1 MESKEKKPKLEEMKK
16 VEYSPVKEEN
26 KKCSLDLL
34 CKCFKSE
41 KNKDKKY
48 YIDKWRRYLTNE
60 STSKSKMND
69 PFMILANIWAH
80 KPVIKFLEN
89 VRINP
94 NLIRKERIKTLSNII
109 IRNDLEFYIPQ
120 LCSFIIFGDNELVD
134 ELLSFLCKSCYCSF
148 FFAHRVIWFLKSMLS
163 NEDSQNE
170 LNNEMNNKIS
180 DIIHTIQTIFKSDT
194 EKEKKNL
201 KKYFIAGGDIY
212 TNYNKGYFTDAID
225 LIDNDTEKTNE
236 TSFNN
241 TEQNIIKINIFTK
254 YGYCTNDEEMIVK
267 GGMNS
272 IKQIDTNDINLT
284 SFLSNINFF
293 DHLTNICERIRFI
306 DSPEMRQ
313 SELIKEITKINEN
326 LPYNVYIP
334 FSNKEI
340 RNNLICHIS
349 IKDTK
354 VYKTKERAPIILT
367 FECFRLEELCYEHN
381 VRIKTQIINEE
392 IKTENNQ
399 NSLLSSIES
408 KRDMDKQN
416 TKVKYHLDKMNYL
429 MSVDIALSKPIFV
442 RKSSNVKEKGKISD
456 KSDDEKFDEIDKVL
470 RRKKSE
476 DLKEQNED
484 KESDK
489 ENDNDN
495 KLNKNKENKKDNKM
509 DINIINIIDNNNN
522 INKINIKKEE
532 AKKNKK
538 DDFYSDIEVNYLSPD
553 NNKNNIKKPR
563 KRSDSFEINAEFSE
577 SSSSSDDNNNSGS
590 FGSNINPL
598 GQKPNLFNKIRIGNY
613 AQSNIN
619 TFNILKKTQINNYSL
634 VFGETLD
641 SQESRLKYQS
651 QYGYLSSYKV
661 CKVLIKS
668 GEDLRQEQFA
678 SQLIN
683 EFAQIF
689 KIEEV
694 DCYLY
699 PYEIISTGNNAGII
713 EVCPN
718 TISLD
723 ELKHKTS
730 FDPNNTLKV
739 FYENYFGK
747 GTKRYKKAVR
757 NLVRSLAGYSL
768 VCYFLQ
774 IKDRHNGNIL
784 INNEGYLIQIDFGFF
799 LSNAPGGEFE
809 KAPFKLTDEVIEV
822 IGGINSKYFQVFRK
836 LMWKGM
842 IAISK
847 HYEKILIL
855 VEMMYCGYGK
865 KLECFKSGDSTL
877 TKLKERFRPKKDMKK
892 RDYLALVDSLIQDA
906 LSSWRTKWYDK
917 YQYFFEGIF
926 Y

>member
-1 MESKEKKPKLEEMKK
+1 MEKLDQIQFTPIEEKSKTCCLNFLLECLKPKK
-16 VEYSPVKEEN
+16 
-26 KKCSLDLL
+26 D
-34 CKCFKSE
+34 
-41 KNKDKKY
+41 KDKKY
-48 YIDKWRRYLTNE
+48 YIEKWRIYLTNE
-60 STSKSKMND
+60 STSKVKMND
-69 PFMILANIWAH
+69 PFIILANMWAH
-80 KPVIKFLEN
+80 KPVIKDLEN

-94 NLIRKERIKTLSNII
+94 NLIRKDQVKTLSNVI

-120 LCSFIIFGDNELVD
+120 LCSFIVFGEDELVD
-134 ELLSFLCKSCYCSF
+134 ELLSFLYKSCYCSF
-148 FFAHRVIWFLKSMLS
+148 FFAHRVLWFLKSMLS
-163 NEDSQNE
+163 NEE
-170 LNNEMNNKIS
+170 VNNGINMEMNNKIS
-180 DIIHTIQTIFKSDT
+180 DIIHTIQTIFKSDAET
-194 EKEKKNL
+194 DKKEL
-201 KKYFIAGGDIY
+201 KKYYIAGGDVFM
-212 TNYNKGYFTDAID
+212 NYNNKEYFTDF
-225 LIDNDTEKTNE
+225 LESEGNNDITADT
-236 TSFNN
+236 TYNN
-241 TEQNIIKINIFTK
+241 YGEHNIIKINIFTK
-254 YGYCTNDEEMIVK
+254 YGYCTNHEEMIVS

-272 IKQIDTNDINLT
+272 IKQIDENDINLT

-354 VYKTKERAPIILT
+354 VFKTKERAPIILT

-381 VRIKTQIINEE
+381 VKIKTQVLNEE
-392 IKTENNQ
+392 IKTENNK
-399 NSLLSSIES
+399 NSLLSSLDS
-408 KRDMDKQN
+408 KREFESHN
-416 TKVKYHLDKMNYL
+416 RTLKYHLDKMNYL
-429 MSVDIALSKPIFV
+429 MSVDISLSKPIFV
-442 RKSSNVKEKGKISD
+442 RKSQNANKNQMEEKDKKFDKINEVMKRK
-456 KSDDEKFDEIDKVL
+456 KSDDSFQNNNILNQSINSDISENNKPNDK
-470 RRKKSE
+470 
-476 DLKEQNED
+476 DNI
-484 KESDK
+484 
-489 ENDNDN
+489 NNDN
-495 KLNKNKENKKDNKM
+495 KNNINNIKIFHNNELYHNSNLGV
-509 DINIINIIDNNNN
+509 NIININT
-522 INKINIKKEE
+522 KKKKE
-532 AKKNKK
+532 
-538 DDFYSDIEVNYLSPD
+538 
-553 NNKNNIKKPR
+553 R
-563 KRSDSFEINAEFSE
+563 KRSDSFEINADFSE
-577 SSSSSDDNNNSGS
+577 SSSSPDENNSNT
-590 FGSNINPL
+590 FNTTLFPL
-598 GQKPNLFNKIRIGNY
+598 GLSQNTNLFNKISNY
-613 AQSNIN
+613 GQTNIN
-619 TFNILKKTQINNYSL
+619 TFNILKKNQINNYSL
-634 VFGETLD
+634 VFGQTLET
-641 SQESRLKYQS
+641 QEARLKYQS

-718 TISLD
+718 SISLD

-730 FDPNNTLKV
+730 FDPNNTLKT
-739 FYENYFGK
+739 FYEKYFGK
-747 GTKRYKKAVR
+747 GTKKYKKAVR

-822 IGGINSKYFQVFRK
+822 IGGINSKYFQIFRK

-842 IAISK
+842 LAIAK
-847 HYEKILIL
+847 HYEKIMIL

-865 KLECFKSGDSTL
+865 KLECFKSGDATL
-877 TKLKERFRPKKDMKK
+877 TKLRDRFKPKKNMKK
-892 RDYLALVDSLIQDA
+892 RDYLALVDSLIQEA

>member
-1 MESKEKKPKLEEMKK
+1 MEKLDQIQFTPMEEKSKSCCLNFLLECLKPKK
-16 VEYSPVKEEN
+16 
-26 KKCSLDLL
+26 D
-34 CKCFKSE
+34 
-41 KNKDKKY
+41 KDKKY
-48 YIDKWRRYLTNE
+48 YIEKWRIYLTNE
-60 STSKSKMND
+60 STSKVRMND
-69 PFMILANIWAH
+69 PFIILANMWAH
-80 KPVIKFLEN
+80 KPVIKDLEN

-94 NLIRKERIKTLSNII
+94 NLIRKDRVKTLSNVI

-120 LCSFIIFGDNELVD
+120 LCSFIIFGEDELVD
-134 ELLSFLCKSCYCSF
+134 ELLSFLYKSCYCSF
-148 FFAHRVIWFLKSMLS
+148 FFAHRVLWFLKSMLN
-163 NEDSQNE
+163 NEE
-170 LNNEMNNKIS
+170 VNNGINVEMNNKIS

-194 EKEKKNL
+194 ENEKKEL
-201 KKYFIAGGDIY
+201 KKYFIAGGDVFM
-212 TNYNKGYFTDAID
+212 NYNNKGYFTDCMD
-225 LIDNDTEKTNE
+225 QSDGNNDI
-236 TSFNN
+236 TSDTTYNN
-241 TEQNIIKINIFTK
+241 NYGEHNVIKINIFTK
-254 YGYCTNDEEMIVK
+254 YGYCTNHEEMIVS

-272 IKQIDTNDINLT
+272 IKQIDENDINLT

-354 VYKTKERAPIILT
+354 VFKTKERAPIILT

-381 VRIKTQIINEE
+381 VKIKTQVINEE
-392 IKTENNQ
+392 IKTENNK
-399 NSLLSSIES
+399 NSLLSALDS
-408 KRDMDKQN
+408 KREFESQN
-416 TKVKYHLDKMNYL
+416 RTLKYHLDKMNYL
-429 MSVDIALSKPIFV
+429 MSVDISLSKPIFV
-442 RKSSNVKEKGKISD
+442 RKSQSQNKKETEEKDKKFDKINEVMKRK
-456 KSDDEKFDEIDKVL
+456 KSDDSYQNNSILNQSINSDT
-470 RRKKSE
+470 SE
-476 DLKEQNED
+476 NKPNE
-484 KESDK
+484 K
-489 ENDNDN
+489 EN
-495 KLNKNKENKKDNKM
+495 
-509 DINIINIIDNNNN
+509 NIINDNN
-522 INKINIKKEE
+522 
-532 AKKNKK
+532 
-538 DDFYSDIEVNYLSPD
+538 
-553 NNKNNIKKPR
+553 NNKNNIKIFNNNELYKDSNLGVNIININNPKKKER
-563 KRSDSFEINAEFSE
+563 KRSDSFEINADFSE
-577 SSSSSDDNNNSGS
+577 SSSSPDENNSNTFNS
-590 FGSNINPL
+590 ALYPL
-598 GQKPNLFNKIRIGNY
+598 GLSQNTSLFNKISNY
-613 AQSNIN
+613 GQTNIN
-619 TFNILKKTQINNYSL
+619 TFNILKKNQINNYSL
-634 VFGETLD
+634 VFGQTLET
-641 SQESRLKYQS
+641 QEARLKYQS

-718 TISLD
+718 SISLD

-730 FDPNNTLKV
+730 FDPNNTLKT

-747 GTKRYKKAVR
+747 GSKKYKKAVR

-822 IGGINSKYFQVFRK
+822 IGGINSKYFQIFRK

-842 IAISK
+842 LAIAK
-847 HYEKILIL
+847 HYEKIMIL

-865 KLECFKSGDSTL
+865 KLECFKSGDATL
-877 TKLKERFRPKKDMKK
+877 TKLRDRFKPKKNMKK
-892 RDYLALVDSLIQDA
+892 RDYLAFVDSLIQEA

>member
-1 MESKEKKPKLEEMKK
+1 MKTPKMESNKMLIYSPIKVEKKI
-16 VEYSPVKEEN
+16 
-26 KKCSLDLL
+26 CSFKDI

-41 KNKDKKY
+41 KDKDKKY
-48 YIDKWRRYLTNE
+48 YIEKWRKYLTNE

-69 PFMILANIWAH
+69 PFIILANIWAH
-80 KPVIKFLEN
+80 KKVIKDLEK

-94 NLIRKERIKTLSNII
+94 NLIRKERVKTLSNII

-148 FFAHRVIWFLKSMLS
+148 FFAHRVIWFLKSMLTNDENH
-163 NEDSQNE
+163 NEI
-170 LNNEMNNKIS
+170 NNEMNNKIAN
-180 DIIHTIQTIFKSDT
+180 IIHTIQTIFKSDT
-194 EKEKKNL
+194 EKEKKEL
-201 KKYFIAGGDIY
+201 KNYFIAGGEVY
-212 TNYNKGYFTDAID
+212 SNYNKGYFTDTVD
-225 LIDNDTEKTNE
+225 LIDNENEITTE
-236 TSFNN
+236 TSYNN
-241 TEQNIIKINIFTK
+241 SEQNIIKINIFTK
-254 YGYCTNDEEMIVK
+254 YGYCTNNEEMVVS

-272 IKQIDTNDINLT
+272 IKNIDENDINLT
-284 SFLSNINFF
+284 SFLSNVNFF

-306 DSPEMRQ
+306 DSPEIRQ
-313 SELIKEITKINEN
+313 SELIKEISKINEN

-381 VRIKTQIINEE
+381 VKIKTQIINEE

-399 NSLLSSIES
+399 NSLLSSSES
-408 KRDMDKQN
+408 KREN
-416 TKVKYHLDKMNYL
+416 NKVKYHLDKMNYL

-442 RKSSNVKEKGKISD
+442 RKSSDYND
-456 KSDDEKFDEIDKVL
+456 KDNNDKNDDEKFDKIDKVL
-470 RRKKSE
+470 KRKKSE
-476 DLKEQNED
+476 DSINNSINMSINTNQKE
-484 KESDK
+484 
-489 ENDNDN
+489 ENNDTI
-495 KLNKNKENKKDNKM
+495 NKKDAIKEKNN
-509 DINIINIIDNNNN
+509 DIYSNINVNIINIDTNT
-522 INKINIKKEE
+522 KTRG
-532 AKKNKK
+532 
-538 DDFYSDIEVNYLSPD
+538 
-553 NNKNNIKKPR
+553 R

-577 SSSSSDDNNNSGS
+577 SSSSSGEENSGS
-590 FGSNINPL
+590 NIHQLGPKPSLFSKISNY
-598 GQKPNLFNKIRIGNY
+598 GY
-613 AQSNIN
+613 SQSNIN
-619 TFNILKKTQINNYSL
+619 TFNILKKNQINNYSL
-634 VFGETLD
+634 VFGETLS
-641 SQESRLKYQS
+641 SQEARLKYQS

-694 DCYLY
+694 DVYLY

-723 ELKHKTS
+723 ELKHKIS
-730 FDPNNTLKV
+730 FDPNNSLKV

-747 GTKRYKKAVR
+747 GTKKYKKAVR
-757 NLVRSLAGYSL
+757 NLIRSLAGYSL

-799 LSNAPGGEFE
+799 LSNAPGNEFE
-809 KAPFKLTDEVIEV
+809 KAPFKLTEEVIEV
-822 IGGINSKYFQVFRK
+822 IGGVNSKYFQIFRK

-842 IAISK
+842 IAIAK
-847 HYEKILIL
+847 HYQKIMIL

-865 KLECFKSGDSTL
+865 KLECFKNGDLTL
-877 TKLKERFRPKKDMKK
+877 TKLKERFKPKNNMKK
-892 RDYLALVDSLIQDA
+892 RDYLALVDSLIQEA

>member
-1 MESKEKKPKLEEMKK
+1 MEKLDQIQFTPMEEKSKSCCLNFLLECLKPKK
-16 VEYSPVKEEN
+16 
-26 KKCSLDLL
+26 D
-34 CKCFKSE
+34 
-41 KNKDKKY
+41 KDKKY
-48 YIDKWRRYLTNE
+48 YIEKWRIYLTNE
-60 STSKSKMND
+60 STSKVRMND
-69 PFMILANIWAH
+69 PFIILANMWAH
-80 KPVIKFLEN
+80 KPVIKDLEN

-94 NLIRKERIKTLSNII
+94 NLIRKDRVKTLSNVI

-120 LCSFIIFGDNELVD
+120 LCSFIIFGEDELVD
-134 ELLSFLCKSCYCSF
+134 ELLSFLYKSCYCSF
-148 FFAHRVIWFLKSMLS
+148 FFAHRVLWFLKSMLN
-163 NEDSQNE
+163 NEE
-170 LNNEMNNKIS
+170 VNNGINVEMNNKIS

-194 EKEKKNL
+194 ENEKKEL
-201 KKYFIAGGDIY
+201 KKYFIAGGDVFM
-212 TNYNKGYFTDAID
+212 NYNNKGYFTDCMD
-225 LIDNDTEKTNE
+225 QSDGNNDI
-236 TSFNN
+236 TSDTTYNN
-241 TEQNIIKINIFTK
+241 NYGEHNVIKINIFTK
-254 YGYCTNDEEMIVK
+254 YGYCTNHEEMI
-267 GGMNS
+267 
-272 IKQIDTNDINLT
+272 
-284 SFLSNINFF
+284 
-293 DHLTNICERIRFI
+293 ERIRFI

-354 VYKTKERAPIILT
+354 VFKTKERAPIILT

-381 VRIKTQIINEE
+381 VKIKTQVINEE
-392 IKTENNQ
+392 IKTENNK
-399 NSLLSSIES
+399 NSLLSALDS
-408 KRDMDKQN
+408 KREFESQN
-416 TKVKYHLDKMNYL
+416 RTLKYHLDKMNYL
-429 MSVDIALSKPIFV
+429 MSVDISLSKPIFV
-442 RKSSNVKEKGKISD
+442 RKSQSQNKKETEEKDKKFDKINEVMKRK
-456 KSDDEKFDEIDKVL
+456 KSDDSYQNNNILNQSINSDT
-470 RRKKSE
+470 SE
-476 DLKEQNED
+476 NRPNE
-484 KESDK
+484 K
-489 ENDNDN
+489 EN
-495 KLNKNKENKKDNKM
+495 
-509 DINIINIIDNNNN
+509 NIINDNN
-522 INKINIKKEE
+522 
-532 AKKNKK
+532 
-538 DDFYSDIEVNYLSPD
+538 
-553 NNKNNIKKPR
+553 NNKNNIKIFNNNELYKDSNLGVNIININNPKKKER
-563 KRSDSFEINAEFSE
+563 KRSDSFEINADFSE
-577 SSSSSDDNNNSGS
+577 SSSSPDENNSNTFNS
-590 FGSNINPL
+590 ALYPL
-598 GQKPNLFNKIRIGNY
+598 GLSQNTSLFNKISNY
-613 AQSNIN
+613 GQTNIN
-619 TFNILKKTQINNYSL
+619 TFNILKKNQINNYSL
-634 VFGETLD
+634 VFGQTLET
-641 SQESRLKYQS
+641 QEARLKYQS

-718 TISLD
+718 SISLD

-730 FDPNNTLKV
+730 FDPNNTLKT

-747 GTKRYKKAVR
+747 GSKKYKKAVR

-822 IGGINSKYFQVFRK
+822 IGGINSKYFQIFRK

-842 IAISK
+842 LAIAK
-847 HYEKILIL
+847 HYEKIMIL

-865 KLECFKSGDSTL
+865 KLECFKSGDATL
-877 TKLKERFRPKKDMKK
+877 TKLRDRFKPKKNMKK
-892 RDYLALVDSLIQDA
+892 RDYLAFVDSLIQEA

>member
-1 MESKEKKPKLEEMKK
+1 MESLEQIQFE
-16 VEYSPVKEEN
+16 PIEEET
-26 KKCSLDLL
+26 KKCCLSCLFECLKPQKD
-34 CKCFKSE
+34 
-41 KNKDKKY
+41 KDKKY
-48 YIDKWRRYLTNE
+48 YIDKWRIYLTNE

-69 PFMILANIWAH
+69 PFIILANMWAH
-80 KPVIKFLEN
+80 KPVIKDLEN

-94 NLIRKERIKTLSNII
+94 NLIRKERVKTLSGVI

-120 LCSFIIFGDNELVD
+120 LCSFIVFGEDELVD
-134 ELLSFLCKSCYCSF
+134 ELLSFLYKSCYCSF
-148 FFAHRVIWFLKSMLS
+148 FFAHRVLWFLKSMLN
-163 NEDSQNE
+163 NEE
-170 LNNEMNNKIS
+170 VNNGINMEMNNKIS
-180 DIIHTIQTIFKSDT
+180 EIIHTIQTIFKSDT
-194 EKEKKNL
+194 ENEKKEL
-201 KKYFIAGGDIY
+201 KKYFIAGGDVFM
-212 TNYNKGYFTDAID
+212 NYNKGYFNSCID
-225 LIDNDTEKTNE
+225 LSDGNNDITADT
-236 TSFNN
+236 TYSSNN
-241 TEQNIIKINIFTK
+241 YGEQNIIKINIFTK
-254 YGYCTNDEEMIVK
+254 YGYRTNDEEMVVS

-272 IKQIDTNDINLT
+272 IKQIDENDINLT

-354 VYKTKERAPIILT
+354 VFKTKERAPIILT

-381 VRIKTQIINEE
+381 VKIKTQVLNEE
-392 IKTENNQ
+392 IKSENNK
-399 NSLLSSIES
+399 NSLLSALDS
-408 KRDMDKQN
+408 KREMESQN
-416 TKVKYHLDKMNYL
+416 RTLKYHLDKMNYL

-442 RKSSNVKEKGKISD
+442 RKSQYYNKNKSKLEDKDKKFDKINEIAKRK
-456 KSDDEKFDEIDKVL
+456 KSDDSYQNNNILNQSINSDISDNKQNDEDNI
-470 RRKKSE
+470 
-476 DLKEQNED
+476 N
-484 KESDK
+484 
-489 ENDNDN
+489 NDN
-495 KLNKNKENKKDNKM
+495 KINTNKINNLNKINNIKTYTNNELYSNSNLGV
-509 DINIINIIDNNNN
+509 NIINLNTPN
-522 INKINIKKEE
+522 KKE
-532 AKKNKK
+532 
-538 DDFYSDIEVNYLSPD
+538 
-553 NNKNNIKKPR
+553 R

-577 SSSSSDDNNNSGS
+577 SSSSPDENNGNS
-590 FGSNINPL
+590 INTTIFPL
-598 GQKPNLFNKIRIGNY
+598 GLNQNSSLFNKISNY
-613 AQSNIN
+613 GQTNIN
-619 TFNILKKTQINNYSL
+619 TFNILKKNQINNYSL
-634 VFGETLD
+634 VFGQTLET
-641 SQESRLKYQS
+641 QEARLKYQS

-718 TISLD
+718 SISLD

-730 FDPNNTLKV
+730 FDPNNTLKT

-747 GTKRYKKAVR
+747 GSKKYKRAVR

-822 IGGINSKYFQVFRK
+822 IGGINSKYFQIFRK

-842 IAISK
+842 LAIAK
-847 HYEKILIL
+847 HYEKIMIL

-877 TKLKERFRPKKDMKK
+877 TKLRDRFKPKKNMKK
-892 RDYLALVDSLIQDA
+892 RDYLAFVDSLIQEA
-906 LSSWRTKWYDK
+906 LSSWTTKWYDK

>member
-1 MESKEKKPKLEEMKK
+1 MMKISKEEEDIKKIPFL
-16 VEYSPVKEEN
+16 PVKEVS
-26 KKCSLDLL
+26 KPCYLSSIFF
-34 CKCFKSE
+34 CCKSE
-41 KNKDKKY
+41 KNNEKKY
-48 YIDKWRRYLTNE
+48 YIEKWRKYLTNE
-60 STSKSKMND
+60 STNKSKMND
-69 PFMILANIWAH
+69 PFIILANIWAH

-94 NLIRKERIKTLSNII
+94 NLIRKLKEKELSNII

-120 LCSFIIFGDNELVD
+120 ICSFIIFGDNELVD
-134 ELLSFLCKSCYCSF
+134 ELLSFLCRSCYCSF
-148 FFAHRVIWFLKSMLS
+148 FFAHRVIWFLKSMLI
-163 NEDSQNE
+163 NEEDTNNE
-170 LNNEMNNKIS
+170 LNNRIT
-180 DIIHTIQTIFKSDT
+180 DIIHLIQTIFKSDT
-194 EKEKKNL
+194 EKEKKEV
-201 KKYFIAGGDIY
+201 KQYFIAGGEVY
-212 TNYNKGYFTDAID
+212 KNYNKGYFTDTID
-225 LIDNDTEKTNE
+225 LIEKGPNKINE
-236 TSFNN
+236 NSNN
-241 TEQNIIKINIFTK
+241 NNINEQDNIIKINIFTK
-254 YGYCTNDEEMIVK
+254 YGYCTNNEEIIIN

-272 IKQIDTNDINLT
+272 IKQIDESDINLT

-334 FSNKEI
+334 FTNKDM

-367 FECFRLEELCYEHN
+367 FECFRLEELCYEHH
-381 VRIKTQIINEE
+381 VKVKTRLLNEE
-392 IKTENNQ
+392 SKNGTHQ
-399 NSLLSSIES
+399 NVLLPES
-408 KRDMDKQN
+408 KRNNDNKKN
-416 TKVKYHLDKMNYL
+416 IIKYYQDKMNYL

-442 RKSSNVKEKGKISD
+442 KRSSIFNNKMKINEQNNEQKFEK
-456 KSDDEKFDEIDKVL
+456 IDKVIKI
-470 RRKKSE
+470 RKKSE
-476 DLKEQNED
+476 DNIIF
-484 KESDK
+484 
-489 ENDNDN
+489 NNN
-495 KLNKNKENKKDNKM
+495 ENKSNSESGKKLIGQKINY
-509 DINIINIIDNNNN
+509 DINSKKII
-522 INKINIKKEE
+522 
-532 AKKNKK
+532 
-538 DDFYSDIEVNYLSPD
+538 YSNVDVNVIST
-553 NNKNNIKKPR
+553 NKKPR
-563 KRSDSFEINAEFSE
+563 KKSDPFEINTEFSE
-577 SSSSSDDNNNSGS
+577 SSSSSDENNISSLNSS
-590 FGSNINPL
+590 IIQL
-598 GQKPNLFNKIRIGNY
+598 GLKPDIFNKINNY
-613 AQSNIN
+613 IPNMNA
-619 TFNILKKTQINNYSL
+619 FNILTKSLINNYSL
-634 VFGETLD
+634 VFGETLS
-641 SQESRLKYQS
+641 SQEARLKYQS

-718 TISLD
+718 SISLD

-730 FDPNNTLKV
+730 FDPNNSLKT
-739 FYENYFGK
+739 FYENYFEK
-747 GTKRYKKAVR
+747 GSKRYKKALR

-784 INNEGYLIQIDFGFF
+784 INNEGFLIQIDFGFF

-809 KAPFKLTDEVIEV
+809 KAPFKLTDEVIDV
-822 IGGINSKYFQVFRK
+822 IGGINSNYFQVFRK

-842 IAISK
+842 LAIAK
-847 HYEKILIL
+847 HYEKIMIL

-865 KLECFKSGDSTL
+865 KLECFKSGEMTL
-877 TKLKERFRPKKDMKK
+877 EKLRQRFKPKNDMKK
-892 RDYLALVDSLIQDA
+892 RDYLALVDSLIQEA

>member
-1 MESKEKKPKLEEMKK
+1 MEKLDQIQFTPMEEKSKSCCLNFLLECLKPKK
-16 VEYSPVKEEN
+16 
-26 KKCSLDLL
+26 D
-34 CKCFKSE
+34 
-41 KNKDKKY
+41 KDKKY
-48 YIDKWRRYLTNE
+48 YIEKWRIYLTNE
-60 STSKSKMND
+60 STSKVRMND
-69 PFMILANIWAH
+69 PFIILANMWAH
-80 KPVIKFLEN
+80 KPVIKDLEN

-94 NLIRKERIKTLSNII
+94 NLIRKDRVKTLSNVI

-120 LCSFIIFGDNELVD
+120 LCSFIIFGEDELVD
-134 ELLSFLCKSCYCSF
+134 ELLSFLYKSCYCSF
-148 FFAHRVIWFLKSMLS
+148 FFAHRVLWFLKSMLN
-163 NEDSQNE
+163 NEE
-170 LNNEMNNKIS
+170 VNNGINVEMNNKIS

-194 EKEKKNL
+194 ENEKKEL
-201 KKYFIAGGDIY
+201 KKYFIAGGDVFM
-212 TNYNKGYFTDAID
+212 NYNNKGYFID
-225 LIDNDTEKTNE
+225 CMDQSDGNNDI
-236 TSFNN
+236 TSDTTYNN
-241 TEQNIIKINIFTK
+241 NYGEHNVIKINIFTK
-254 YGYCTNDEEMIVK
+254 YGYCTNHEEMIVS

-272 IKQIDTNDINLT
+272 IKQIDENDINLT

-354 VYKTKERAPIILT
+354 VFKTKERAPIILT

-381 VRIKTQIINEE
+381 VKIKTQVINEE
-392 IKTENNQ
+392 IKTENNK
-399 NSLLSSIES
+399 NSLLSALDS
-408 KRDMDKQN
+408 KREFESQN
-416 TKVKYHLDKMNYL
+416 RTLKYHLDKMNYL
-429 MSVDIALSKPIFV
+429 MSVDISLSKPIFV
-442 RKSSNVKEKGKISD
+442 RKSQSQNKKETEEKDKKFDKINEVMKRK
-456 KSDDEKFDEIDKVL
+456 KSDDSYQNNSILNQSINSDT
-470 RRKKSE
+470 SE
-476 DLKEQNED
+476 NRPNE
-484 KESDK
+484 K
-489 ENDNDN
+489 EN
-495 KLNKNKENKKDNKM
+495 
-509 DINIINIIDNNNN
+509 NIINDNN
-522 INKINIKKEE
+522 
-532 AKKNKK
+532 
-538 DDFYSDIEVNYLSPD
+538 
-553 NNKNNIKKPR
+553 NNKNNIKIFNNNELYKDSNLGVNIININNPKKKER
-563 KRSDSFEINAEFSE
+563 KRSDSFEINADFSE
-577 SSSSSDDNNNSGS
+577 SSSSPDENNSNTFNS
-590 FGSNINPL
+590 ALYPL
-598 GQKPNLFNKIRIGNY
+598 GLSQNTSLFNKISNY
-613 AQSNIN
+613 GQTNIN
-619 TFNILKKTQINNYSL
+619 TFNILKKNQINNYSL
-634 VFGETLD
+634 VFGQTLET
-641 SQESRLKYQS
+641 QEARLKYQS

-718 TISLD
+718 SISLD

-730 FDPNNTLKV
+730 FDPNNTLKT

-747 GTKRYKKAVR
+747 GSKKYKKAVR

-822 IGGINSKYFQVFRK
+822 IGGINSKYFQIFRK

-842 IAISK
+842 LAIAK
-847 HYEKILIL
+847 HYEKIMIL

-865 KLECFKSGDSTL
+865 KLECFKSGDATL
-877 TKLKERFRPKKDMKK
+877 TKLRDRFKPKKNMKK
-892 RDYLALVDSLIQDA
+892 RDYLAFVDSLIQEA

>member
-1 MESKEKKPKLEEMKK
+1 MKDKETPQKIEDLKKIEFNPVKVEKKT
-16 VEYSPVKEEN
+16 
-26 KKCSLDLL
+26 CSLCNICNCL
-34 CKCFKSE
+34 KSK

-48 YIDKWRRYLTNE
+48 YIDKWRKYLTNE
-60 STSKSKMND
+60 STSKAKMND
-69 PFMILANIWAH
+69 PFIILANLWAH
-80 KPVIKFLEN
+80 KPVIKYLEN

-94 NLIRKERIKTLSNII
+94 NLIKKDRIRTLSSII

-120 LCSFIIFGDNELVD
+120 LCSFIIFGDSELVD
-134 ELLSFLCKSCYCSF
+134 ELFSFLCKSCYCSF
-148 FFAHRVIWFLKSMLS
+148 FFAHRVIWFLKSMLT
-163 NEDSQNE
+163 NDEIQNE
-170 LNNEMNNKIS
+170 TNNEMNNKIS
-180 DIIHTIQTIFKSDT
+180 DIIHTIQTIFKSDN
-194 EKEKKNL
+194 EKEKKEL
-201 KKYFIAGGDIY
+201 KKYFIASGEIY
-212 TNYNKGYFTDAID
+212 TNYSKGYFTDTIR
-225 LIDNDTEKTNE
+225 LLDTENENIETNY
-236 TSFNN
+236 NN
-241 TEQNIIKINIFTK
+241 IEQNIIKINIFTK
-254 YGYCTNDEEMIVK
+254 YGYCTNNEEMIIND
-267 GGMNS
+267 GMNS
-272 IKQIDTNDINLT
+272 IKQIDENDINLT

-293 DHLTNICERIRFI
+293 DYLTNICERIRFI
-306 DSPEMRQ
+306 ESPEIRQ

-326 LPYNVYIP
+326 LPYNIYIP

-354 VYKTKERAPIILT
+354 VYKTKERAPIMLT
-367 FECFRLEELCYEHN
+367 FECFRLEELCFEHN
-381 VRIKTQIINEE
+381 VKVKTQILNEE

-399 NSLLSSIES
+399 NSLLSSSES
-408 KRDMDKQN
+408 KRDINKHN
-416 TKVKYHLDKMNYL
+416 KKVKYFLDKMNYL

-442 RKSSNVKEKGKISD
+442 RKSSTLNNKNKINVNNNNDD
-456 KSDDEKFDEIDKVL
+456 KKFEQIDKVI
-470 RRKKSE
+470 KKKKFLSE
-476 DLKEQNED
+476 DISMNDIINTNTNKKE
-484 KESDK
+484 KI
-489 ENDNDN
+489 
-495 KLNKNKENKKDNKM
+495 KDNK
-509 DINIINIIDNNNN
+509 NFKNSINIIDTNNN
-522 INKINIKKEE
+522 IKIES
-532 AKKNKK
+532 
-538 DDFYSDIEVNYLSPD
+538 DSDIDSNTDKNSP
-553 NNKNNIKKPR
+553 KKLRER
-563 KRSDSFEINAEFSE
+563 KLSDSFEMNIDFEELN
-577 SSSSSDDNNNSGS
+577 SSSDENNSKINTLDQKTGLLNKDNS
-590 FGSNINPL
+590 SNQNNIN
-598 GQKPNLFNKIRIGNY
+598 N
-613 AQSNIN
+613 
-619 TFNILKKTQINNYSL
+619 FNILNKNQINNYNL

-641 SQESRLKYQS
+641 SQEARLKYQS

-661 CKVLIKS
+661 CKVLVKS

-689 KIEEV
+689 KIENV

-718 TISLD
+718 SISLD
-723 ELKHKTS
+723 ELKQKTS
-730 FDPNNTLKV
+730 FDSNNTLKV

-747 GTKRYKKAVR
+747 GSKKYQKAIR

-809 KAPFKLTDEVIEV
+809 NAPFKLTDEVIEV
-822 IGGINSKYFQVFRK
+822 IGGINSKYFQIFRK
-836 LMWKGM
+836 LMWKGILA
-842 IAISK
+842 IAK
-847 HYEKILIL
+847 HYEKIMIL

-877 TKLKERFRPKKDMKK
+877 SKLRQRFRPKKNMKK
-892 RDYLALVDSLIQDA
+892 RDYLALVDSLIQEA

>member
-1 MESKEKKPKLEEMKK
+1 MKTPKMESNKMLIYSPIKVEKKI
-16 VEYSPVKEEN
+16 
-26 KKCSLDLL
+26 CSFKDI

-41 KNKDKKY
+41 KDKDKKY
-48 YIDKWRRYLTNE
+48 YIEKWRKYLTNE

-69 PFMILANIWAH
+69 PFIILANIWAH
-80 KPVIKFLEN
+80 KKVIKDLEK

-94 NLIRKERIKTLSNII
+94 NLIRKERVKTLSNII

-148 FFAHRVIWFLKSMLS
+148 FFAHRVIWFLKSMLANDENH
-163 NEDSQNE
+163 NEI
-170 LNNEMNNKIS
+170 NNEMNNKIAN
-180 DIIHTIQTIFKSDT
+180 IIHTIQTIFKSDT
-194 EKEKKNL
+194 EKEKKEL
-201 KKYFIAGGDIY
+201 KNYFIAGGEVY
-212 TNYNKGYFTDAID
+212 SNYNKGYFTDTVD
-225 LIDNDTEKTNE
+225 LIDNENEITTE
-236 TSFNN
+236 TSYNN
-241 TEQNIIKINIFTK
+241 SEQNIIKINIFTK
-254 YGYCTNDEEMIVK
+254 YGYCTNNEEMVVS

-272 IKQIDTNDINLT
+272 IKNIDENDINLT
-284 SFLSNINFF
+284 SFLSNVNFF

-306 DSPEMRQ
+306 DSPEIRQ
-313 SELIKEITKINEN
+313 SELIKEISKINEN

-381 VRIKTQIINEE
+381 VKIKTQIINEE

-399 NSLLSSIES
+399 NSLLSSSES
-408 KRDMDKQN
+408 KREN
-416 TKVKYHLDKMNYL
+416 NKVKYHLDKMNYL

-442 RKSSNVKEKGKISD
+442 RKSSDYND
-456 KSDDEKFDEIDKVL
+456 KDNNDKNDDEKFDKIDKVL
-470 RRKKSE
+470 KRKKSE
-476 DLKEQNED
+476 DSINNSINMSINTNQKE
-484 KESDK
+484 
-489 ENDNDN
+489 ENNDTI
-495 KLNKNKENKKDNKM
+495 NKKDAIKEKNN
-509 DINIINIIDNNNN
+509 DIYSNINVNIINIDTNT
-522 INKINIKKEE
+522 KTKG
-532 AKKNKK
+532 
-538 DDFYSDIEVNYLSPD
+538 
-553 NNKNNIKKPR
+553 R

-577 SSSSSDDNNNSGS
+577 SSSSSGEENSGS
-590 FGSNINPL
+590 NIHQLGPKPSLFSKISNY
-598 GQKPNLFNKIRIGNY
+598 GY
-613 AQSNIN
+613 SQSNIN
-619 TFNILKKTQINNYSL
+619 TFNILKKNQINNYSL
-634 VFGETLD
+634 VFGETLS
-641 SQESRLKYQS
+641 SQEARLKYQS

-694 DCYLY
+694 DVYLY

-723 ELKHKTS
+723 ELKHKIS
-730 FDPNNTLKV
+730 FDPNNSLKV

-747 GTKRYKKAVR
+747 GTKKYKKAVR
-757 NLVRSLAGYSL
+757 NLIRSLAGYSL

-799 LSNAPGGEFE
+799 LSNAPGNEFE
-809 KAPFKLTDEVIEV
+809 KAPFKLTEEVIEV
-822 IGGINSKYFQVFRK
+822 IGGVNSKYFQIFRK

-842 IAISK
+842 IAIAK
-847 HYEKILIL
+847 HYQKIMIL

-865 KLECFKSGDSTL
+865 KLECFKNGDLTL
-877 TKLKERFRPKKDMKK
+877 TKLKERFKPKNNMKK
-892 RDYLALVDSLIQDA
+892 RDYLALVDSLIQEA

>member
-1 MESKEKKPKLEEMKK
+1 MEKLDQIQFTPMEEKSKSCCLNFLLECLKPKK
-16 VEYSPVKEEN
+16 
-26 KKCSLDLL
+26 D
-34 CKCFKSE
+34 
-41 KNKDKKY
+41 KDKKY
-48 YIDKWRRYLTNE
+48 YIEKWRIYLTNE
-60 STSKSKMND
+60 STSKVRMND
-69 PFMILANIWAH
+69 PFIILANMWAH
-80 KPVIKFLEN
+80 KPVIKDLEN

-94 NLIRKERIKTLSNII
+94 NLIRKDRVKTLSNVI

-120 LCSFIIFGDNELVD
+120 LCSFIIFGEDELVD
-134 ELLSFLCKSCYCSF
+134 ELLSFLYKSCYCSF
-148 FFAHRVIWFLKSMLS
+148 FFAHRVLWFLKSMLN
-163 NEDSQNE
+163 NEE
-170 LNNEMNNKIS
+170 VNNGINVEMNNKIS

-194 EKEKKNL
+194 ENEKKEL
-201 KKYFIAGGDIY
+201 KKYFIAGGDVFM
-212 TNYNKGYFTDAID
+212 NYNNKGYFTDCMD
-225 LIDNDTEKTNE
+225 QSDGNNDI
-236 TSFNN
+236 TSDTTYNN
-241 TEQNIIKINIFTK
+241 NYGEHNVIKINIFTK
-254 YGYCTNDEEMIVK
+254 YGYCTNHEEMIVN

-272 IKQIDTNDINLT
+272 IKQIDENDINLT

-354 VYKTKERAPIILT
+354 VFKTKERAPIILT

-381 VRIKTQIINEE
+381 VKIKTQVINEE
-392 IKTENNQ
+392 IKTENNK
-399 NSLLSSIES
+399 NSLLSALDS
-408 KRDMDKQN
+408 KREFESQN
-416 TKVKYHLDKMNYL
+416 RTLKYHLDKMNYL
-429 MSVDIALSKPIFV
+429 MSVDISLSKPIFV
-442 RKSSNVKEKGKISD
+442 RKSQSQNKKETEEKDKKFDKINEVMKRK
-456 KSDDEKFDEIDKVL
+456 KSDDSYQNNSILNQSINSDT
-470 RRKKSE
+470 SE
-476 DLKEQNED
+476 NRPNE
-484 KESDK
+484 K
-489 ENDNDN
+489 EN
-495 KLNKNKENKKDNKM
+495 
-509 DINIINIIDNNNN
+509 NIINDNN
-522 INKINIKKEE
+522 
-532 AKKNKK
+532 
-538 DDFYSDIEVNYLSPD
+538 
-553 NNKNNIKKPR
+553 NNKNNIKIFNNNELYKDSNLGVNIININNPKKKER
-563 KRSDSFEINAEFSE
+563 KRSDSFEINADFSE
-577 SSSSSDDNNNSGS
+577 SSSSPDENNSNTFNS
-590 FGSNINPL
+590 ALYPL
-598 GQKPNLFNKIRIGNY
+598 GLSQNTSLFNKISNY
-613 AQSNIN
+613 GQTNIN
-619 TFNILKKTQINNYSL
+619 TFNILKKNQINNYSL
-634 VFGETLD
+634 VFGQTLET
-641 SQESRLKYQS
+641 QEARLKYQS

-718 TISLD
+718 SISLD

-730 FDPNNTLKV
+730 FDPNNTLKT

-747 GTKRYKKAVR
+747 GSKKYKKAVR

-822 IGGINSKYFQVFRK
+822 IGGINSKYFQIFRK

-842 IAISK
+842 LAIAK
-847 HYEKILIL
+847 HYEKIMIL

-865 KLECFKSGDSTL
+865 KLECFKSGDATL
-877 TKLKERFRPKKDMKK
+877 TKLRDRFKPKKNMKK
-892 RDYLALVDSLIQDA
+892 RDYLAFVDSLIQEA

>member
-1 MESKEKKPKLEEMKK
+1 MKTPKMESNKMLIYSPIKAEKKI
-16 VEYSPVKEEN
+16 
-26 KKCSLDLL
+26 CSFKDI

-41 KNKDKKY
+41 KDKDKKY
-48 YIDKWRRYLTNE
+48 YIEKWRKYLTNE

-69 PFMILANIWAH
+69 PFIILANIWAH
-80 KPVIKFLEN
+80 KKVIKDLEK

-94 NLIRKERIKTLSNII
+94 NLIRKERVKTLSNII

-148 FFAHRVIWFLKSMLS
+148 FFAHRVIWFLKSMLANDENH
-163 NEDSQNE
+163 NEM
-170 LNNEMNNKIS
+170 NNEMNNKIAN
-180 DIIHTIQTIFKSDT
+180 IIHTIQTIFKSDT
-194 EKEKKNL
+194 EKEKKEL
-201 KKYFIAGGDIY
+201 KNYFIAGGEVY
-212 TNYNKGYFTDAID
+212 SNYNKGYFTDTVD
-225 LIDNDTEKTNE
+225 LIDNENEITTE
-236 TSFNN
+236 TSYNN
-241 TEQNIIKINIFTK
+241 SEQNIIKINIFTK
-254 YGYCTNDEEMIVK
+254 YGYCTNNEEMVVS

-272 IKQIDTNDINLT
+272 IKNIDENDINLT
-284 SFLSNINFF
+284 SFLSNVNFF

-306 DSPEMRQ
+306 DSPEIRQ
-313 SELIKEITKINEN
+313 SELIKEISKINEN

-381 VRIKTQIINEE
+381 VKIKTQIINEE

-399 NSLLSSIES
+399 NSLLSSSES
-408 KRDMDKQN
+408 KREN
-416 TKVKYHLDKMNYL
+416 NKVKYHLDKMNYL

-442 RKSSNVKEKGKISD
+442 RKSSDYND
-456 KSDDEKFDEIDKVL
+456 KDNNDKNDDEKFDKIDKVL
-470 RRKKSE
+470 KRKKSE
-476 DLKEQNED
+476 DSINNSINMSINTNQKEKNE
-484 KESDK
+484 
-489 ENDNDN
+489 ENNDTI
-495 KLNKNKENKKDNKM
+495 NKKDVIKEKNN
-509 DINIINIIDNNNN
+509 DIYSNINVNIINIDTNT
-522 INKINIKKEE
+522 KTRG
-532 AKKNKK
+532 
-538 DDFYSDIEVNYLSPD
+538 
-553 NNKNNIKKPR
+553 R

-577 SSSSSDDNNNSGS
+577 SSSSSGEENSGS
-590 FGSNINPL
+590 NIHQLGPKPSLFSKISNY
-598 GQKPNLFNKIRIGNY
+598 GY
-613 AQSNIN
+613 SQSNIN
-619 TFNILKKTQINNYSL
+619 TFNILKKNQINNYSL
-634 VFGETLD
+634 VFGETLS
-641 SQESRLKYQS
+641 SQEARLKYQS

-694 DCYLY
+694 DVYLY

-723 ELKHKTS
+723 ELKHKIS
-730 FDPNNTLKV
+730 FDPNNSLKV

-747 GTKRYKKAVR
+747 GTKKYKKAVR
-757 NLVRSLAGYSL
+757 NLIRSLAGYSL

-799 LSNAPGGEFE
+799 LSNAPGNEFE
-809 KAPFKLTDEVIEV
+809 KAPFKLTEEVIEV
-822 IGGINSKYFQVFRK
+822 IGGVNSKYFQIFRK

-842 IAISK
+842 IAIAK
-847 HYEKILIL
+847 HYQKIMIL

-865 KLECFKSGDSTL
+865 KLECFKNGDLTL
-877 TKLKERFRPKKDMKK
+877 TKLKERFKPKNNMKK
-892 RDYLALVDSLIQDA
+892 RDYLALVDSLIQEA

>member
-1 MESKEKKPKLEEMKK
+1 MEKLDQIQFTPMEEKSKSCCLNFLLECLKPKK
-16 VEYSPVKEEN
+16 
-26 KKCSLDLL
+26 D
-34 CKCFKSE
+34 
-41 KNKDKKY
+41 KDKKY
-48 YIDKWRRYLTNE
+48 YIEKWRIYLTNE
-60 STSKSKMND
+60 STSKVRMND
-69 PFMILANIWAH
+69 PFIILANMWAH
-80 KPVIKFLEN
+80 KPVIKDLEN

-94 NLIRKERIKTLSNII
+94 NLIRKDRVKTLSNVI

-120 LCSFIIFGDNELVD
+120 LCSFIIFGEDELVD
-134 ELLSFLCKSCYCSF
+134 ELLSFLYKSCYCSF
-148 FFAHRVIWFLKSMLS
+148 FFAHRVLWFLKSMLN
-163 NEDSQNE
+163 NEE
-170 LNNEMNNKIS
+170 VNNGINVEMNNKIS

-194 EKEKKNL
+194 ENEKKEL
-201 KKYFIAGGDIY
+201 KKYFIAGGDVFM
-212 TNYNKGYFTDAID
+212 NYNNKGYFTDCMD
-225 LIDNDTEKTNE
+225 QSDGNNDI
-236 TSFNN
+236 TSDTTYNN
-241 TEQNIIKINIFTK
+241 NYGEHNVIKINIFTK
-254 YGYCTNDEEMIVK
+254 YGYCTNHEEMIVS

-272 IKQIDTNDINLT
+272 IKQIDENDINLT

-354 VYKTKERAPIILT
+354 VLKTKERAPIILT

-381 VRIKTQIINEE
+381 VKIKTQVINEE
-392 IKTENNQ
+392 IKTENNK
-399 NSLLSSIES
+399 NSLLSALDS
-408 KRDMDKQN
+408 KREFESQN
-416 TKVKYHLDKMNYL
+416 RTLKYHLDKMNYL
-429 MSVDIALSKPIFV
+429 MSVDISLSKPIFV
-442 RKSSNVKEKGKISD
+442 RKSQSQNKKETEEKDKKFDKINEVMKRK
-456 KSDDEKFDEIDKVL
+456 KSDDSYQNNSILNQSINSDT
-470 RRKKSE
+470 SE
-476 DLKEQNED
+476 NKPNE
-484 KESDK
+484 K
-489 ENDNDN
+489 EN
-495 KLNKNKENKKDNKM
+495 
-509 DINIINIIDNNNN
+509 NIINDNNN
-522 INKINIKKEE
+522 
-532 AKKNKK
+532 
-538 DDFYSDIEVNYLSPD
+538 
-553 NNKNNIKKPR
+553 NNKNNIKIFNNNELYKDSNLGVNIININNPKKKER
-563 KRSDSFEINAEFSE
+563 KRSDSFEINADFSE
-577 SSSSSDDNNNSGS
+577 SSSSPDENNSNTFNS
-590 FGSNINPL
+590 ALYPL
-598 GQKPNLFNKIRIGNY
+598 GLSQNTSLFNKISNY
-613 AQSNIN
+613 GQTNIN
-619 TFNILKKTQINNYSL
+619 TFNILKKNQINNYSL
-634 VFGETLD
+634 VFGQTLET
-641 SQESRLKYQS
+641 QEARLKYQS

-718 TISLD
+718 SISLD

-730 FDPNNTLKV
+730 FDPNNTLKT

-747 GTKRYKKAVR
+747 GSKKYKKAVR

-822 IGGINSKYFQVFRK
+822 IGGINSKYFQIFRK

-842 IAISK
+842 LAIAK
-847 HYEKILIL
+847 HYEKIMIL

-865 KLECFKSGDSTL
+865 KLECFKSGDATL
-877 TKLKERFRPKKDMKK
+877 TKLRDRFKPKKNMKK
-892 RDYLALVDSLIQDA
+892 RDYLAFVDSLIQEA

>member
-1 MESKEKKPKLEEMKK
+1 MEKLDQIQFTPMEEKSKSCCLNFLLECLKPKK
-16 VEYSPVKEEN
+16 
-26 KKCSLDLL
+26 D
-34 CKCFKSE
+34 
-41 KNKDKKY
+41 KDKKY
-48 YIDKWRRYLTNE
+48 YIEKWRIYLTNE
-60 STSKSKMND
+60 STSKVRMND
-69 PFMILANIWAH
+69 PFIILANMWAH
-80 KPVIKFLEN
+80 KPVIKDLEN

-94 NLIRKERIKTLSNII
+94 NLIRKDRVKTLSNVI

-120 LCSFIIFGDNELVD
+120 LCSFIIFGEDELVD
-134 ELLSFLCKSCYCSF
+134 ELLSFLYKSCYCSF
-148 FFAHRVIWFLKSMLS
+148 FFAHRVLWFLKSMLN
-163 NEDSQNE
+163 NEE
-170 LNNEMNNKIS
+170 VNNGINVEMNNKMS

-194 EKEKKNL
+194 ENEKKEL
-201 KKYFIAGGDIY
+201 KKYFIAGGDVFM
-212 TNYNKGYFTDAID
+212 NYNNKGYFTDCMD
-225 LIDNDTEKTNE
+225 QSDGNNDI
-236 TSFNN
+236 TSDTTYNN
-241 TEQNIIKINIFTK
+241 NYGEHNVIKINIFTK
-254 YGYCTNDEEMIVK
+254 YGYCTNHEEMIVS

-272 IKQIDTNDINLT
+272 IKQIDENDINLT

-354 VYKTKERAPIILT
+354 VFKTKERAPIILT

-381 VRIKTQIINEE
+381 VKIKTQVINEE
-392 IKTENNQ
+392 IKTENNK
-399 NSLLSSIES
+399 NSLLSALDS
-408 KRDMDKQN
+408 KREFESQN
-416 TKVKYHLDKMNYL
+416 RTLKYHLDKMNYL
-429 MSVDIALSKPIFV
+429 MSVAISLSKPIFV
-442 RKSSNVKEKGKISD
+442 RKSQSQNKKETEEKDKKFDKINEVMKRK
-456 KSDDEKFDEIDKVL
+456 KSDDSYQNNSILNQSINSDT
-470 RRKKSE
+470 SE
-476 DLKEQNED
+476 NRPNE
-484 KESDK
+484 K
-489 ENDNDN
+489 EN
-495 KLNKNKENKKDNKM
+495 
-509 DINIINIIDNNNN
+509 NIINDNNN
-522 INKINIKKEE
+522 
-532 AKKNKK
+532 
-538 DDFYSDIEVNYLSPD
+538 
-553 NNKNNIKKPR
+553 NNKNNIKIFNNNELYKDSNLGVNIININNPKKKER
-563 KRSDSFEINAEFSE
+563 KRSDSFEINADFSE
-577 SSSSSDDNNNSGS
+577 SSSSPDENNSNTFNS
-590 FGSNINPL
+590 ALYPL
-598 GQKPNLFNKIRIGNY
+598 GLSQNTSLFNKISNY
-613 AQSNIN
+613 GQTNIN
-619 TFNILKKTQINNYSL
+619 TFNILKKNQINNYSL
-634 VFGETLD
+634 VFGQTLET
-641 SQESRLKYQS
+641 QEARLKYQS

-718 TISLD
+718 SISLD

-730 FDPNNTLKV
+730 FDPNNTLKT

-747 GTKRYKKAVR
+747 GSKKYKKAVR

-822 IGGINSKYFQVFRK
+822 IGGINSKYFQIFRK

-842 IAISK
+842 LAIAK
-847 HYEKILIL
+847 HYEKIMIL

-865 KLECFKSGDSTL
+865 KLECFKSGDATL
-877 TKLKERFRPKKDMKK
+877 TKLRDRFKPKKNMKK
-892 RDYLALVDSLIQDA
+892 RDYLAFVDSLIQEA

>member
-1 MESKEKKPKLEEMKK
+1 MKTPKMESNKMLIYSPIKVEKKI
-16 VEYSPVKEEN
+16 
-26 KKCSLDLL
+26 CSFKDI

-41 KNKDKKY
+41 KDKDKKY
-48 YIDKWRRYLTNE
+48 YIEKWRKYLTNE

-69 PFMILANIWAH
+69 PFIILANIWAH
-80 KPVIKFLEN
+80 KKVIKDLEK

-94 NLIRKERIKTLSNII
+94 NLIRKERVKTLSNII

-148 FFAHRVIWFLKSMLS
+148 FFAHRVIWFLKSMLTNDENH
-163 NEDSQNE
+163 NEI
-170 LNNEMNNKIS
+170 NNEMNNKIAN
-180 DIIHTIQTIFKSDT
+180 IIHTIQTIFKSDT
-194 EKEKKNL
+194 EKEKKEL
-201 KKYFIAGGDIY
+201 KNYFIAGGEVY
-212 TNYNKGYFTDAID
+212 SNYNKGYFTDTVD
-225 LIDNDTEKTNE
+225 LIDNENEITTE
-236 TSFNN
+236 TSYNN
-241 TEQNIIKINIFTK
+241 SEQNIIKINIFTK
-254 YGYCTNDEEMIVK
+254 YGYCTNNEEMVVS

-272 IKQIDTNDINLT
+272 IKNIDENDINLT
-284 SFLSNINFF
+284 SFLSNVNFF

-306 DSPEMRQ
+306 DSPEIRQ
-313 SELIKEITKINEN
+313 SELIKEISKINEN

-381 VRIKTQIINEE
+381 VKIKTQIINEE

-399 NSLLSSIES
+399 NSLLSSSES
-408 KRDMDKQN
+408 KREN
-416 TKVKYHLDKMNYL
+416 NKVKYHLDKMNYL

-442 RKSSNVKEKGKISD
+442 RKSSDYND
-456 KSDDEKFDEIDKVL
+456 KDNNDKNDDEKFDKIDKVL
-470 RRKKSE
+470 KRKKSE
-476 DLKEQNED
+476 DSINNSINMSINTNQKE
-484 KESDK
+484 
-489 ENDNDN
+489 ENNDTI
-495 KLNKNKENKKDNKM
+495 NKKDAIKEKNN
-509 DINIINIIDNNNN
+509 DIYSNINVNIINIDTNT
-522 INKINIKKEE
+522 KTKG
-532 AKKNKK
+532 
-538 DDFYSDIEVNYLSPD
+538 
-553 NNKNNIKKPR
+553 R

-577 SSSSSDDNNNSGS
+577 SSSSSGEENSGS
-590 FGSNINPL
+590 NIHQLGPKPSLFSKISNY
-598 GQKPNLFNKIRIGNY
+598 GY
-613 AQSNIN
+613 SQSNIN
-619 TFNILKKTQINNYSL
+619 TFNILKKNQINNYSL
-634 VFGETLD
+634 VFGETLS
-641 SQESRLKYQS
+641 SQEARLKYQS

-694 DCYLY
+694 DVYLY

-723 ELKHKTS
+723 ELKHKIS
-730 FDPNNTLKV
+730 FDPNNSLKV

-747 GTKRYKKAVR
+747 GTKKYKKAVR
-757 NLVRSLAGYSL
+757 NLIRSLAGYSL

-799 LSNAPGGEFE
+799 LSNAPGNEFE
-809 KAPFKLTDEVIEV
+809 KAPFKLTEEVIEV
-822 IGGINSKYFQVFRK
+822 IGGVNSKYFQIFRK

-842 IAISK
+842 IAIAK
-847 HYEKILIL
+847 HYQKIMIL

-865 KLECFKSGDSTL
+865 KLECFKNGDLTL
-877 TKLKERFRPKKDMKK
+877 TKLKERFKPKNNMKK
-892 RDYLALVDSLIQDA
+892 RDYLALVDSLIQEA

>member
-1 MESKEKKPKLEEMKK
+1 MDDNMKSPKIEDMNKIEFNH
-16 VEYSPVKEEN
+16 VKEES
-26 KKCSLDLL
+26 KICSLKNL
-34 CKCFKSE
+34 CSCFKSE

-48 YIDKWRRYLTNE
+48 YIDKWRKYLTNE
-60 STSKSKMND
+60 STSKVKMND
-69 PFMILANIWAH
+69 PFIILANIWAH
-80 KPVIKFLEN
+80 KPVIRDLEN

-94 NLIRKERIKTLSNII
+94 NLIRKERVKSLSNII

-120 LCSFIIFGDNELVD
+120 LCSFIIFGDNESVD
-134 ELLSFLCKSCYCSF
+134 QLLSFLCKSCYCSF
-148 FFAHRVIWFLKSMLS
+148 FFAHRVIWFLKSMLTNEEIHNES
-163 NEDSQNE
+163 NND
-170 LNNEMNNKIS
+170 MNNRIS

-194 EKEKKNL
+194 EKEKKEL

-212 TNYNKGYFTDAID
+212 TNYNKGYFTDTID
-225 LIDNDTEKTNE
+225 LIENDSQVTDKTSYNHA
-236 TSFNN
+236 
-241 TEQNIIKINIFTK
+241 EQPNIIKINIFTK
-254 YGYCTNDEEMIVK
+254 YGYCTNNEEMVIS

-272 IKQIDTNDINLT
+272 IKQIDENDINLT

-334 FSNKEI
+334 FSNKEM

-354 VYKTKERAPIILT
+354 IFKTKERAPIILT

-381 VRIKTQIINEE
+381 VKVKAQIINEE
-392 IKTENNQ
+392 IKSETNQ
-399 NSLLSSIES
+399 NSLLPSNES
-408 KRDMDKQN
+408 KREFDSNNIKL
-416 TKVKYHLDKMNYL
+416 KHHLDKMNYL

-442 RKSSNVKEKGKISD
+442 RKSSNLNDKKQTKESKDDAKFDKIDRVIQRKRSEDNLNSIDTGTNTNKNSINIESKKSNNNKNQSSISIKD
-456 KSDDEKFDEIDKVL
+456 KKLKSIFIPNEKF
-470 RRKKSE
+470 
-476 DLKEQNED
+476 NE
-484 KESDK
+484 
-489 ENDNDN
+489 
-495 KLNKNKENKKDNKM
+495 
-509 DINIINIIDNNNN
+509 
-522 INKINIKKEE
+522 
-532 AKKNKK
+532 
-538 DDFYSDIEVNYLSPD
+538 IEVNIISPG
-553 NNKNNIKKPR
+553 KPKKKQR
-563 KRSDSFEINAEFSE
+563 QRSDSFEINADFSE
-577 SSSSSDDNNNSGS
+577 SSSSSGEDNSGS
-590 FGSNINPL
+590 FSSIINPL
-598 GQKPNLFNKIRIGNY
+598 GQKSSLFNKVSNY
-613 AQSNIN
+613 SQANIN
-619 TFNILKKTQINNYSL
+619 TFNIFKRNQINSYSL
-634 VFGETLD
+634 VFGETLS
-641 SQESRLKYQS
+641 SQETRLKYQS

-718 TISLD
+718 SISLD

-730 FDPNNTLKV
+730 FEPNNSLKV

-747 GTKRYKKAVR
+747 GSKKYKKAIR
-757 NLVRSLAGYSL
+757 NLIRSLAGYSL

-842 IAISK
+842 IAIAK
-847 HYEKILIL
+847 HYEKIMIL

-865 KLECFKSGDSTL
+865 KLECFKSGDLTL
-877 TKLKERFRPKKDMKK
+877 TKLRQRFRPKKDMKK
-892 RDYLALVDSLIQDA
+892 REYLALVDSLIQEA

>member
-1 MESKEKKPKLEEMKK
+1 MLNNEEII
-16 VEYSPVKEEN
+16 N
-26 KKCSLDLL
+26 K
-34 CKCFKSE
+34 
-41 KNKDKKY
+41 
-48 YIDKWRRYLTNE
+48 T
-60 STSKSKMND
+60 
-69 PFMILANIWAH
+69 
-80 KPVIKFLEN
+80 
-89 VRINP
+89 
-94 NLIRKERIKTLSNII
+94 
-109 IRNDLEFYIPQ
+109 
-120 LCSFIIFGDNELVD
+120 
-134 ELLSFLCKSCYCSF
+134 
-148 FFAHRVIWFLKSMLS
+148 
-163 NEDSQNE
+163 
-170 LNNEMNNKIS
+170 NNEMNNKIS

-194 EKEKKNL
+194 EKEKKEL

-212 TNYNKGYFTDAID
+212 TNYNKGYFTDTID
-225 LIDNDTEKTNE
+225 LIDNENEITNE
-236 TSFNN
+236 TSYN
-241 TEQNIIKINIFTK
+241 TSEHPNIIKINIFTK
-254 YGYCTNDEEMIVK
+254 YGYCTNHEEMIIN

-272 IKQIDTNDINLT
+272 IKQIDENDINLT

-334 FSNKEI
+334 FSNKEM

-354 VYKTKERAPIILT
+354 VFKTKERAPIILT

-381 VRIKTQIINEE
+381 VKIKTQILNEE
-392 IKTENNQ
+392 IKSETNQ
-399 NSLLSSIES
+399 NSLLPSNES
-408 KRDMDKQN
+408 KRDIDIQN
-416 TKVKYHLDKMNYL
+416 TKIKYHLDKMNYL

-442 RKSSNVKEKGKISD
+442 RKSTNSNNYQNKEKNAD
-456 KSDDEKFDEIDKVL
+456 KFDKIDKVL
-470 RRKKSE
+470 QRKKSE
-476 DLKEQNED
+476 DYINTSTNTNADTNNISNNEINED
-484 KESDK
+484 
-489 ENDNDN
+489 N
-495 KLNKNKENKKDNKM
+495 KQNQNS
-509 DINIINIIDNNNN
+509 INIIDNNNIYIKSDKIDTN
-522 INKINIKKEE
+522 NDIEINIMNPGKSKK
-532 AKKNKK
+532 KGR
-538 DDFYSDIEVNYLSPD
+538 I
-553 NNKNNIKKPR
+553 R
-563 KRSDSFEINAEFSE
+563 TDSFEINAEFSE
-577 SSSSSDDNNNSGS
+577 SSSSSGEDNSGS
-590 FGSNINPL
+590 FGSTINPL
-598 GQKPNLFNKIRIGNY
+598 GQKSSLFNKIANY
-613 AQSNIN
+613 SQTNIN
-619 TFNILKKTQINNYSL
+619 TFNILKKNQINSYSL
-634 VFGETLD
+634 VFGETLA
-641 SQESRLKYQS
+641 SQEARLKYQS

-689 KIEEV
+689 KIEQV

-718 TISLD
+718 SISLD

-730 FDPNNTLKV
+730 FDSNNSLKV

-747 GTKRYKKAVR
+747 GSKKYKKAIR
-757 NLVRSLAGYSL
+757 NLIRSLAGYSL

-822 IGGINSKYFQVFRK
+822 IGGINSKYFQIFRK

-842 IAISK
+842 IAISR
-847 HYEKILIL
+847 HYEKIMIL

-865 KLECFKSGDSTL
+865 KLECFKGGDSTL
-877 TKLKERFRPKKDMKK
+877 TKLRQRFRPKNDMKK
-892 RDYLALVDSLIQDA
+892 REYLALVDSLIQDA

>member
-1 MESKEKKPKLEEMKK
+1 MKTPKMESNKMLIYSPIKVEKKI
-16 VEYSPVKEEN
+16 
-26 KKCSLDLL
+26 CSFKDI

-41 KNKDKKY
+41 KDKDKKY
-48 YIDKWRRYLTNE
+48 YIEKWRKYLTNE

-69 PFMILANIWAH
+69 PFIILANIWAH
-80 KPVIKFLEN
+80 KKVIKDLEK

-94 NLIRKERIKTLSNII
+94 NLIRKERVKTLSNII

-148 FFAHRVIWFLKSMLS
+148 FFAHRVIWFLKSMLANDENH
-163 NEDSQNE
+163 NEI
-170 LNNEMNNKIS
+170 NNEMNNKIAN
-180 DIIHTIQTIFKSDT
+180 IIHTIQTIFKSDT
-194 EKEKKNL
+194 EKEKKEL
-201 KKYFIAGGDIY
+201 KNYFIAGGEVY
-212 TNYNKGYFTDAID
+212 SNYNKGYFTDTVDI
-225 LIDNDTEKTNE
+225 IDNENEITTE
-236 TSFNN
+236 TSYNN
-241 TEQNIIKINIFTK
+241 SEQNIIKINIFTK
-254 YGYCTNDEEMIVK
+254 YGYCTNNEEMVVS

-272 IKQIDTNDINLT
+272 IKNIDENDINLT
-284 SFLSNINFF
+284 SFLSNVNFF

-306 DSPEMRQ
+306 DSPEIRQ
-313 SELIKEITKINEN
+313 SELIKEISKINEN

-381 VRIKTQIINEE
+381 VKIKTQIINEE

-399 NSLLSSIES
+399 NSLLSSSES
-408 KRDMDKQN
+408 KREN
-416 TKVKYHLDKMNYL
+416 NKVKYHLDKMNYL

-442 RKSSNVKEKGKISD
+442 RKSSDYND
-456 KSDDEKFDEIDKVL
+456 KDNNDKNDDEKFDKIDKVL
-470 RRKKSE
+470 KRKKSE
-476 DLKEQNED
+476 DSINNSINMSINTNQKEKNE
-484 KESDK
+484 
-489 ENDNDN
+489 ENNDTI
-495 KLNKNKENKKDNKM
+495 NKKDVIKEKNN
-509 DINIINIIDNNNN
+509 DIYSNINVNIINIDTNT
-522 INKINIKKEE
+522 KTKG
-532 AKKNKK
+532 
-538 DDFYSDIEVNYLSPD
+538 
-553 NNKNNIKKPR
+553 R

-577 SSSSSDDNNNSGS
+577 SSSSSGEENSGS
-590 FGSNINPL
+590 NIHQLGPKPSLFSKISNY
-598 GQKPNLFNKIRIGNY
+598 GY
-613 AQSNIN
+613 SQSNIN
-619 TFNILKKTQINNYSL
+619 TFNILKKNQINNYSL
-634 VFGETLD
+634 VFGETLS
-641 SQESRLKYQS
+641 SQEARLKYQS

-694 DCYLY
+694 DVYLY

-723 ELKHKTS
+723 ELKHKIS
-730 FDPNNTLKV
+730 FDPNNSLKV

-747 GTKRYKKAVR
+747 GTKKYKKAVR
-757 NLVRSLAGYSL
+757 NLIRSLAGYSL

-799 LSNAPGGEFE
+799 LSNAPGNEFE
-809 KAPFKLTDEVIEV
+809 KAPFKLTEEVIEV
-822 IGGINSKYFQVFRK
+822 IGGVNSKYFQIFRK

-842 IAISK
+842 IAIAK
-847 HYEKILIL
+847 HYQKIMIL

-865 KLECFKSGDSTL
+865 KLECFKNGDLTL
-877 TKLKERFRPKKDMKK
+877 TKLKERFKPKNNMKK
-892 RDYLALVDSLIQDA
+892 RDYLALVDSLIQEA

>member
-1 MESKEKKPKLEEMKK
+1 MSKLDQIQFTP
-16 VEYSPVKEEN
+16 VEVET
-26 KKCSLDLL
+26 KKCCLSYLLDCL
-34 CKCFKSE
+34 KPE
-41 KNKDKKY
+41 KDKDKKY
-48 YIDKWRRYLTNE
+48 YIDKWRIYLTNE

-69 PFMILANIWAH
+69 PFIILANMWAH
-80 KPVIKFLEN
+80 KPVIKDLEN

-94 NLIRKERIKTLSNII
+94 NLIRKEKIQTLNNVI

-120 LCSFIIFGDNELVD
+120 LCSFIVFGEDELVD
-134 ELLSFLCKSCYCSF
+134 ELLSFLYKSCYCSF
-148 FFAHRVIWFLKSMLS
+148 FFAHRVLWFLKSMLS
-163 NEDSQNE
+163 NEE
-170 LNNEMNNKIS
+170 INNGINLEMNNKIS
-180 DIIHTIQTIFKSDT
+180 EIIHTIQTIFKSDT
-194 EKEKKNL
+194 ENDKKELKN
-201 KKYFIAGGDIY
+201 YFIAGGDVFM
-212 TNYNKGYFTDAID
+212 NYNKGFFTDCLD
-225 LIDNDTEKTNE
+225 LSDGNIITN
-236 TSFNN
+236 NN
-241 TEQNIIKINIFTK
+241 TNNNNLTADTTYNSNSGEHNIIKINIFTK
-254 YGYCTNDEEMIVK
+254 YGYRTNDEEMIFN
-267 GGMNS
+267 GGMNY
-272 IKQIDTNDINLT
+272 IKQIDENDINLT

-306 DSPEMRQ
+306 DSPDMRQ

-354 VYKTKERAPIILT
+354 VFKTKERAPIILT
-367 FECFRLEELCYEHN
+367 FECFRLEELCFDHN
-381 VRIKTQIINEE
+381 VKIKTQIINEE
-392 IKTENNQ
+392 IKTENNK
-399 NSLLSSIES
+399 NSLLSSLDSKREIES
-408 KRDMDKQN
+408 QN
-416 TKVKYHLDKMNYL
+416 RSLKYHLDKMNYL
-429 MSVDIALSKPIFV
+429 MSVDISLSKPIFV
-442 RKSSNVKEKGKISD
+442 RKSQGNNKNKKEDKKFDKINEVINKRK
-456 KSDDEKFDEIDKVL
+456 KSDDSLHNNNTLNQSIN
-470 RRKKSE
+470 SE
-476 DLKEQNED
+476 
-484 KESDK
+484 SS
-489 ENDNDN
+489 DN
-495 KLNKNKENKKDNKM
+495 KDKDE
-509 DINIINIIDNNNN
+509 DSVNNNN
-522 INKINIKKEE
+522 NKININTNTNNLKQFNSNELYQNSNLDVNIINLNNPKK
-532 AKKNKK
+532 KQ
-538 DDFYSDIEVNYLSPD
+538 
-553 NNKNNIKKPR
+553 R
-563 KRSDSFEINAEFSE
+563 KLSDSFEISADFSE
-577 SSSSSDDNNNSGS
+577 SNSSPDENNTNYNNS
-590 FGSNINPL
+590 NIYNSALYPL
-598 GQKPNLFNKIRIGNY
+598 GLNQNSSLFNKISNY
-613 AQSNIN
+613 GQTNIN
-619 TFNILKKTQINNYSL
+619 TFNILKKNQVNNYSL
-634 VFGETLD
+634 VFGQTLET
-641 SQESRLKYQS
+641 QEARLKYQS

-730 FDPNNTLKV
+730 FDPNNTLKT

-747 GTKRYKKAVR
+747 GTKKYKKAVR

-822 IGGINSKYFQVFRK
+822 IGGINSKYFQIFRK

-842 IAISK
+842 LAISK
-847 HYEKILIL
+847 HYEKIMIL

-865 KLECFKSGDSTL
+865 KLECFKNGDATL
-877 TKLKERFRPKKDMKK
+877 TKLRDRFKPKKNMKK
-892 RDYLALVDSLIQDA
+892 RDYLALVDSLIQEA
-906 LSSWRTKWYDK
+906 LSSWSTKWYDK
-917 YQYFFEGIF
+917 YQYLFEGIF

>member
-1 MESKEKKPKLEEMKK
+1 MKTPKMESNKMLIYSPIKVEKKI
-16 VEYSPVKEEN
+16 
-26 KKCSLDLL
+26 CSFKDI
-34 CKCFKSE
+34 CKCFRSE
-41 KNKDKKY
+41 KDKDKKY
-48 YIDKWRRYLTNE
+48 YIEKWRKYLTNE

-69 PFMILANIWAH
+69 PFIILANIWAH
-80 KPVIKFLEN
+80 KKVIKDLEK

-94 NLIRKERIKTLSNII
+94 NLIRKERVKTLSNII

-148 FFAHRVIWFLKSMLS
+148 FFAHRVIWFLKSMLANDENH
-163 NEDSQNE
+163 NEM
-170 LNNEMNNKIS
+170 NNEMNNKIAN
-180 DIIHTIQTIFKSDT
+180 IIHTIQTIFKSDT
-194 EKEKKNL
+194 EKEKKEL
-201 KKYFIAGGDIY
+201 KNYFIAGGEVY
-212 TNYNKGYFTDAID
+212 SNYNKGYFTDTVD
-225 LIDNDTEKTNE
+225 LIDNENEITTE
-236 TSFNN
+236 TSYNN
-241 TEQNIIKINIFTK
+241 SEQNIIKINIFTK
-254 YGYCTNDEEMIVK
+254 YGYCTNNEEMVVS

-272 IKQIDTNDINLT
+272 IKNIDENDINLT
-284 SFLSNINFF
+284 SFLSNVNFF

-306 DSPEMRQ
+306 DSPEIRQ
-313 SELIKEITKINEN
+313 SELIKEISKINEN

-381 VRIKTQIINEE
+381 VKIKTQIINEE

-399 NSLLSSIES
+399 NSLLSSSES
-408 KRDMDKQN
+408 KREN
-416 TKVKYHLDKMNYL
+416 NKVKYHLDKMNYL

-442 RKSSNVKEKGKISD
+442 RKSSDYND
-456 KSDDEKFDEIDKVL
+456 KDNNDKNDDEKFDKIDKVL
-470 RRKKSE
+470 KRKKSE
-476 DLKEQNED
+476 DSINNSINMSINTNQKEKNE
-484 KESDK
+484 
-489 ENDNDN
+489 ENNDTI
-495 KLNKNKENKKDNKM
+495 NKKD
-509 DINIINIIDNNNN
+509 DIKEKNNDLYSNINVNIINIDTNT
-522 INKINIKKEE
+522 KTKG
-532 AKKNKK
+532 
-538 DDFYSDIEVNYLSPD
+538 
-553 NNKNNIKKPR
+553 R

-577 SSSSSDDNNNSGS
+577 SSSSSGEENSGS
-590 FGSNINPL
+590 NIHQLGPKPSLFSKISNY
-598 GQKPNLFNKIRIGNY
+598 GY
-613 AQSNIN
+613 SQSNIN
-619 TFNILKKTQINNYSL
+619 TFNILKKNQINIYSL
-634 VFGETLD
+634 VFGETLS
-641 SQESRLKYQS
+641 SQEARLKYQS

-694 DCYLY
+694 DVYLY

-723 ELKHKTS
+723 ELKHKIS
-730 FDPNNTLKV
+730 FDPNNSLKV

-747 GTKRYKKAVR
+747 GTKKYKKAVR
-757 NLVRSLAGYSL
+757 NLIRSLAGYSL

-799 LSNAPGGEFE
+799 LSNAPGNEFE
-809 KAPFKLTDEVIEV
+809 KAPFKLTEEVIEV
-822 IGGINSKYFQVFRK
+822 IGGVNSKYFQIFRK

-842 IAISK
+842 IAIAK
-847 HYEKILIL
+847 HYQKIMIL

-865 KLECFKSGDSTL
+865 KLECFKNGDLTL
-877 TKLKERFRPKKDMKK
+877 TKLKERFKPKNNMKK
-892 RDYLALVDSLIQDA
+892 RDYLALVDSLIQEA

>member
-1 MESKEKKPKLEEMKK
+1 MDKIDQIQFTPIEEKSRKCCLDFLLECIKPKK
-16 VEYSPVKEEN
+16 
-26 KKCSLDLL
+26 D
-34 CKCFKSE
+34 
-41 KNKDKKY
+41 KDKKY
-48 YIDKWRRYLTNE
+48 YIDKWRIYLTNE
-60 STSKSKMND
+60 STSKIKMND
-69 PFMILANIWAH
+69 PFIILANMWAH
-80 KPVIKFLEN
+80 KPVIKDLEN

-94 NLIRKERIKTLSNII
+94 NLIRKDRIQTLSNVI

-120 LCSFIIFGDNELVD
+120 LCSFIVFGEDELVD
-134 ELLSFLCKSCYCSF
+134 ELLSFLYKSCYCSF
-148 FFAHRVIWFLKSMLS
+148 FFAHRVLWFLKSMLS
-163 NEDSQNE
+163 NEE
-170 LNNEMNNKIS
+170 INNGINLEMNNKIS
-180 DIIHTIQTIFKSDT
+180 EIIQTIQMIFKSDT
-194 EKEKKNL
+194 EEEKKEI
-201 KKYFIAGGDIY
+201 KHYFIAGGDVY
-212 TNYNKGYFTDAID
+212 MNYNKGYFTESMDF
-225 LIDNDTEKTNE
+225 NE
-236 TSFNN
+236 GNNNNNN
-241 TEQNIIKINIFTK
+241 TITADTTYNSNNGEHNIIKINIFTK
-254 YGYCTNDEEMIVK
+254 YGYRTNDEEMVFS

-272 IKQIDTNDINLT
+272 IKQIDENDINLT

-293 DHLTNICERIRFI
+293 DHLTNICERIRII

-313 SELIKEITKINEN
+313 SELIKEITKLNEN

-354 VYKTKERAPIILT
+354 VFKTKERAPIILT
-367 FECFRLEELCYEHN
+367 FECFRLEELCYEYN
-381 VRIKTQIINEE
+381 VKIKTQIVSEE
-392 IKTENNQ
+392 IKTENNK
-399 NSLLSSIES
+399 NSLLSSLDSKREIES
-408 KRDMDKQN
+408 QN
-416 TKVKYHLDKMNYL
+416 NSLKYHLDKMNYL
-429 MSVDIALSKPIFV
+429 MTVDISLSKPIFV
-442 RKSSNVKEKGKISD
+442 KKSQGSSNKNDDKKFKKINEAMKRK
-456 KSDDEKFDEIDKVL
+456 KSDDSFHNNNALNSSIN
-470 RRKKSE
+470 SE
-476 DLKEQNED
+476 T
-484 KESDK
+484 S
-489 ENDNDN
+489 DN
-495 KLNKNKENKKDNKM
+495 KPNDEDN
-509 DINIINIIDNNNN
+509 INNE
-522 INKINIKKEE
+522 NKININTNLKTFNSIDLEPNLNLGVNIINLNNPRKKERR
-532 AKKNKK
+532 
-538 DDFYSDIEVNYLSPD
+538 L
-553 NNKNNIKKPR
+553 
-563 KRSDSFEINAEFSE
+563 SDSFEISADFSE
-577 SSSSSDDNNNSGS
+577 STSSPDENNTNNNS
-590 FGSNINPL
+590 NIYNSSTFPL
-598 GQKPNLFNKIRIGNY
+598 GLNQNTSLFNKISNY
-613 AQSNIN
+613 GQTNIN
-619 TFNILKKTQINNYSL
+619 TFNILKKSQINNYNL
-634 VFGETLD
+634 VFGQTLET
-641 SQESRLKYQS
+641 QEARLKYQS

-730 FDPNNTLKV
+730 FDPNNSLKN

-747 GTKRYKKAVR
+747 GTKKYKKAVR

-822 IGGINSKYFQVFRK
+822 IGGINSKYFQIFRK

-842 IAISK
+842 LAIAK
-847 HYEKILIL
+847 HYEKIMIL

-865 KLECFKSGDSTL
+865 KLECFKSGDDTL
-877 TKLKERFRPKKDMKK
+877 SKLRERFKPKKNMKK
-892 RDYLALVDSLIQDA
+892 RDYLALVDSLIQEA
-906 LSSWRTKWYDK
+906 LSSWTTKWYDK
-917 YQYFFEGIF
+917 YQYYFEGIF

>member
-1 MESKEKKPKLEEMKK
+1 MESIDQIQFEPIEE
-16 VEYSPVKEEN
+16 ET
-26 KKCSLDLL
+26 KKCCLSCLFDCL
-34 CKCFKSE
+34 KPQKD
-41 KNKDKKY
+41 KDKKY
-48 YIDKWRRYLTNE
+48 YIDKWRIYLTNE

-69 PFMILANIWAH
+69 PFIILANMWAH
-80 KPVIKFLEN
+80 KPVIKDLEN

-94 NLIRKERIKTLSNII
+94 NLIRKERVKTLSGVI

-120 LCSFIIFGDNELVD
+120 LCSFIVFGEDELVD
-134 ELLSFLCKSCYCSF
+134 ELLSFLYKSCYCSF
-148 FFAHRVIWFLKSMLS
+148 FFAHRVLWFLKSMLN
-163 NEDSQNE
+163 NEE
-170 LNNEMNNKIS
+170 VNNGINMEMNNKIS
-180 DIIHTIQTIFKSDT
+180 EIIHTIQTIFKSDT
-194 EKEKKNL
+194 ENEKKEL
-201 KKYFIAGGDIY
+201 KKYFIAGGDVFM
-212 TNYNKGYFTDAID
+212 NYNKGYFNNLID
-225 LIDNDTEKTNE
+225 LSDGNNDITADT
-236 TSFNN
+236 TYSSNN
-241 TEQNIIKINIFTK
+241 YGEQNIIKINIFTK
-254 YGYCTNDEEMIVK
+254 YGYRTNDEEMVVS

-272 IKQIDTNDINLT
+272 IKQIDENDINLT

-354 VYKTKERAPIILT
+354 VFKTKERAPIILT

-381 VRIKTQIINEE
+381 VKIKTQVLNEE
-392 IKTENNQ
+392 IKTENNK
-399 NSLLSSIES
+399 NLLLSSLDS
-408 KRDMDKQN
+408 KREMENQN
-416 TKVKYHLDKMNYL
+416 RTLKYHLDKMNYL

-442 RKSSNVKEKGKISD
+442 RKSQSYCKKNIKMEDKDKKFDKINEIAKRK
-456 KSDDEKFDEIDKVL
+456 KSDDSYQNNNILNQSINSDISDNKQNDEDNI
-470 RRKKSE
+470 
-476 DLKEQNED
+476 N
-484 KESDK
+484 
-489 ENDNDN
+489 NDN
-495 KLNKNKENKKDNKM
+495 KINTNKINNLNNLNKINNIKTYTNNELYSNSNLGV
-509 DINIINIIDNNNN
+509 NIINLNTPN
-522 INKINIKKEE
+522 KKE
-532 AKKNKK
+532 
-538 DDFYSDIEVNYLSPD
+538 
-553 NNKNNIKKPR
+553 R

-577 SSSSSDDNNNSGS
+577 SSSSPDENNSNS
-590 FGSNINPL
+590 INTTIFPL
-598 GQKPNLFNKIRIGNY
+598 GLNQNTSLFNKISNY
-613 AQSNIN
+613 GQTNIN
-619 TFNILKKTQINNYSL
+619 TFNILKKNQINNYSL
-634 VFGETLD
+634 VFGQTLET
-641 SQESRLKYQS
+641 QEARLKYQS

-718 TISLD
+718 SISLD

-730 FDPNNTLKV
+730 FDQNNTLKT

-747 GTKRYKKAVR
+747 GSKKYKRAVR

-822 IGGINSKYFQVFRK
+822 IGGINSKYFQIFRK

-842 IAISK
+842 LAIAK
-847 HYEKILIL
+847 HYEKIMIL

-865 KLECFKSGDSTL
+865 KLECFKSGDATL
-877 TKLKERFRPKKDMKK
+877 TKLRDRFKPKKNMKK
-892 RDYLALVDSLIQDA
+892 RDYLALVDSLIQEA
-906 LSSWRTKWYDK
+906 LSSWTTKWYDK

>member
-1 MESKEKKPKLEEMKK
+1 MDKEKE
-16 VEYSPVKEEN
+16 VNSINFSPVKEQS
-26 KKCSLDLL
+26 KKCCFYYLLDCL
-34 CKCFKSE
+34 KPE
-41 KNKDKKY
+41 KDKDKKY
-48 YIDKWRRYLTNE
+48 YIEKWQRYLTNE

-69 PFMILANIWAH
+69 PFIILANMWAH
-80 KPVIKFLEN
+80 KPVIKDLEN

-94 NLIRKERIKTLSNII
+94 NLIRKEKINSLSNVI

-120 LCSFIIFGDNELVD
+120 LCSFIIFGENELVD

-148 FFAHRVIWFLKSMLS
+148 FFAHRVIWFLKSMLN
-163 NEDSQNE
+163 NEE
-170 LNNEMNNKIS
+170 VNNGINMEMNNKIS
-180 DIIHTIQTIFKSDT
+180 DIIHTVQTIFKSDT
-194 EKEKKNL
+194 EKEKKEI
-201 KKYFIAGGDIY
+201 KKYFIAGGDVY
-212 TNYNKGYFTDAID
+212 MNYNKGYFNDSMMDFI
-225 LIDNDTEKTNE
+225 DTEKEKDKENDITND
-236 TSFNN
+236 TTFNN
-241 TEQNIIKINIFTK
+241 SFTGDQNIIKINIFTK
-254 YGYCTNDEEMIVK
+254 YGYCTNHEEMIVN
-267 GGMNS
+267 GGMNF
-272 IKQIDTNDINLT
+272 IKQIDENDINLT

-354 VYKTKERAPIILT
+354 VFKTKERAPIILT

-381 VRIKTQIINEE
+381 VKIKTQVINEE
-392 IKTENNQ
+392 IKTENNK
-399 NSLLSSIES
+399 NSLLSSLES
-408 KRDMDKQN
+408 KRDNESQN
-416 TKVKYHLDKMNYL
+416 KKLKYHLDKMNYL
-429 MSVDIALSKPIFV
+429 MSVDISLSKPIFV
-442 RKSSNVKEKGKISD
+442 RKSYHKNNKIKNDEKKFDKIDEVIKQKKSDEFSYNNNALNQSINSDISD
-456 KSDDEKFDEIDKVL
+456 
-470 RRKKSE
+470 
-476 DLKEQNED
+476 
-484 KESDK
+484 
-489 ENDNDN
+489 
-495 KLNKNKENKKDNKM
+495 NKNSYDEDSINNDKKINININNLKNSNSNAS
-509 DINIINIIDNNNN
+509 INIINLNTPG
-522 INKINIKKEE
+522 KKE
-532 AKKNKK
+532 
-538 DDFYSDIEVNYLSPD
+538 
-553 NNKNNIKKPR
+553 R
-563 KRSDSFEINAEFSE
+563 KLSDSFEINADFSE
-577 SSSSSDDNNNSGS
+577 SSSSPDENNNSYMFNS
-590 FGSNINPL
+590 VLHPL
-598 GQKPNLFNKIRIGNY
+598 GINNNSSLFNKISNY
-613 AQSNIN
+613 GQTNIN
-619 TFNILKKTQINNYSL
+619 SFNILKKNHINNYSL
-634 VFGETLD
+634 VFGQTLET
-641 SQESRLKYQS
+641 QEARLKYQS

-718 TISLD
+718 SISLD

-730 FDPNNTLKV
+730 FDPNNSLKT

-747 GTKRYKKAVR
+747 GTKKYKKAVR

-822 IGGINSKYFQVFRK
+822 IGGINSKYFQIFRK

-842 IAISK
+842 LAIAK
-847 HYEKILIL
+847 HYEKIMIL

-865 KLECFKSGDSTL
+865 KLECFKSGDATL
-877 TKLKERFRPKKDMKK
+877 IKLRSRFRPKKDMKK
-892 RDYLALVDSLIQDA
+892 REYLALVDSLIQEA
-906 LSSWRTKWYDK
+906 LSSWSTKWYDK

>member
-1 MESKEKKPKLEEMKK
+1 MEKLDQIQFTPMEEKSKSCCLNFLLECLKPKK
-16 VEYSPVKEEN
+16 
-26 KKCSLDLL
+26 D
-34 CKCFKSE
+34 
-41 KNKDKKY
+41 KDKKY
-48 YIDKWRRYLTNE
+48 YIEKWRIYLTNE
-60 STSKSKMND
+60 STSKVRMND
-69 PFMILANIWAH
+69 PFIILANMWAH
-80 KPVIKFLEN
+80 KPVIKDLEN

-94 NLIRKERIKTLSNII
+94 NLIRKDRVKTLSNVI

-120 LCSFIIFGDNELVD
+120 LCSFIIFGEDELVD
-134 ELLSFLCKSCYCSF
+134 ELLSFLYKSCYCSF
-148 FFAHRVIWFLKSMLS
+148 FFAHRVLWFLKSMLN
-163 NEDSQNE
+163 NEE
-170 LNNEMNNKIS
+170 VNNGINVEMNNKIS

-194 EKEKKNL
+194 ENEKKEL
-201 KKYFIAGGDIY
+201 KKYFIAGGDVFM
-212 TNYNKGYFTDAID
+212 NYNNKGYFTDCID
-225 LIDNDTEKTNE
+225 QSDGNNDI
-236 TSFNN
+236 TSDTTYNN
-241 TEQNIIKINIFTK
+241 NCGEHNVIKINIFTK
-254 YGYCTNDEEMIVK
+254 YGYCTNHEEMIVS

-272 IKQIDTNDINLT
+272 IKQIDENDINLT

-354 VYKTKERAPIILT
+354 VFKTKERAPIILT

-381 VRIKTQIINEE
+381 VKIKTQVINEE
-392 IKTENNQ
+392 IKTENNK
-399 NSLLSSIES
+399 NSLLSALDS
-408 KRDMDKQN
+408 KREFESQN
-416 TKVKYHLDKMNYL
+416 RTLKYHLDKMNYL
-429 MSVDIALSKPIFV
+429 MSVDISLSKPIFV
-442 RKSSNVKEKGKISD
+442 RKSQSQNKKETEEKDKKFDKINEVMKRK
-456 KSDDEKFDEIDKVL
+456 KSDDSYQNNSILNQSINSDT
-470 RRKKSE
+470 SE
-476 DLKEQNED
+476 NRPNE
-484 KESDK
+484 K
-489 ENDNDN
+489 EN
-495 KLNKNKENKKDNKM
+495 
-509 DINIINIIDNNNN
+509 NIINDNN
-522 INKINIKKEE
+522 
-532 AKKNKK
+532 
-538 DDFYSDIEVNYLSPD
+538 
-553 NNKNNIKKPR
+553 NNKNNIKIFNNNELYKDSNLGVNIININNPKKKER
-563 KRSDSFEINAEFSE
+563 KRSDSFEINADFSE
-577 SSSSSDDNNNSGS
+577 SSSSPDENNSNTFNS
-590 FGSNINPL
+590 ALYPL
-598 GQKPNLFNKIRIGNY
+598 GLSQNKSLFNKISNY
-613 AQSNIN
+613 GQTNIN
-619 TFNILKKTQINNYSL
+619 TFNILKKNQINNYSL
-634 VFGETLD
+634 VFGQTLET
-641 SQESRLKYQS
+641 QEARLKYQS

-718 TISLD
+718 SISLD

-730 FDPNNTLKV
+730 FDPNNTLKT

-747 GTKRYKKAVR
+747 GSKKYKKAVR

-822 IGGINSKYFQVFRK
+822 IGGINSKYFQIFRK

-842 IAISK
+842 LAIAK
-847 HYEKILIL
+847 HYEKIMIL

-865 KLECFKSGDSTL
+865 KLECFKSGDATL
-877 TKLKERFRPKKDMKK
+877 TKLRDRFKPKKNMKK
-892 RDYLALVDSLIQDA
+892 RDYLAFVDSLIQEA

>member
-1 MESKEKKPKLEEMKK
+1 MNDKMKSSKIEDMKK
-16 VEYSPVKEEN
+16 IEFIPVKEEN
-26 KKCSLDLL
+26 KICSLKNL
-34 CKCFKSE
+34 CSCLKSE

-48 YIDKWRRYLTNE
+48 YIDKWRKYLTNE
-60 STSKSKMND
+60 STSKVKMND
-69 PFMILANIWAH
+69 PFIILANIWAH
-80 KPVIKFLEN
+80 KPVIKDLEN

-94 NLIRKERIKTLSNII
+94 NLIRKERVKSLSNII

-134 ELLSFLCKSCYCSF
+134 QLLSFLCKSCYCSF
-148 FFAHRVIWFLKSMLS
+148 FFAHRVIWFLKSMLT
-163 NEDSQNE
+163 NEEIHNTSD
-170 LNNEMNNKIS
+170 NEMNNRIS

-194 EKEKKNL
+194 EKEKKEL

-212 TNYNKGYFTDAID
+212 TNYNKGYFTDTID
-225 LIDNDTEKTNE
+225 LIENDSEPHNKTE
-236 TSFNN
+236 FNHA
-241 TEQNIIKINIFTK
+241 EQPNIIKINIFTK
-254 YGYCTNDEEMIVK
+254 YGYCTNNEEMVIS

-272 IKQIDTNDINLT
+272 IKQIDENDINLT

-334 FSNKEI
+334 FSNKEM

-354 VYKTKERAPIILT
+354 IFKTKERAPIILT

-381 VRIKTQIINEE
+381 VKIKAQIISEE
-392 IKTENNQ
+392 IKSETNQ
-399 NSLLSSIES
+399 NSLLPSNES
-408 KRDMDKQN
+408 KRDLDSNN
-416 TKVKYHLDKMNYL
+416 TKLKHHLDKMNYL

-442 RKSSNVKEKGKISD
+442 RKSSNLNDKKQTKESK
-456 KSDDEKFDEIDKVL
+456 DDEKFDKIDKVIQ
-470 RRKKSE
+470 RKRSE
-476 DLKEQNED
+476 DSLNTSINSIDTSTNTNSNKNSINIEQKQSNNNKKEQN
-484 KESDK
+484 S
-489 ENDNDN
+489 
-495 KLNKNKENKKDNKM
+495 
-509 DINIINIIDNNNN
+509 
-522 INKINIKKEE
+522 INIKD
-532 AKKNKK
+532 KKLSSIFIPNDKNN
-538 DDFYSDIEVNYLSPD
+538 DIEVNIISPGKHK
-553 NNKNNIKKPR
+553 NKQKQR
-563 KRSDSFEINAEFSE
+563 VDSFEINAEFSE
-577 SSSSSDDNNNSGS
+577 SSSSSGEDNSGS
-590 FGSNINPL
+590 FSSIINPL
-598 GQKPNLFNKIRIGNY
+598 GQKSSLFNKISNY
-613 AQSNIN
+613 SQANIN
-619 TFNILKKTQINNYSL
+619 TFNIFKKNQINNYSL
-634 VFGETLD
+634 VFGETLS
-641 SQESRLKYQS
+641 SQETRLKYQS

-718 TISLD
+718 SISLD

-730 FDPNNTLKV
+730 FEPNNSLKV

-747 GTKRYKKAVR
+747 GSKRYKKAIR
-757 NLVRSLAGYSL
+757 NLIRSLAGYSL

-822 IGGINSKYFQVFRK
+822 IGGINSKYFQIFRK

-842 IAISK
+842 IAIAK
-847 HYEKILIL
+847 HYEKIMIL

-865 KLECFKSGDSTL
+865 KLECFKGGDSTL
-877 TKLKERFRPKKDMKK
+877 TKLRQRFRPKKDMKK
-892 RDYLALVDSLIQDA
+892 REYLALVDSLIQEA

>member
-1 MESKEKKPKLEEMKK
+1 MKTPKMESNKMLIYSPIKVEKKI
-16 VEYSPVKEEN
+16 
-26 KKCSLDLL
+26 CSFKDI

-41 KNKDKKY
+41 KDKDKKY
-48 YIDKWRRYLTNE
+48 YIEKWRKYLTNE

-69 PFMILANIWAH
+69 PFIILANIWAH
-80 KPVIKFLEN
+80 KKVIKDLEK

-94 NLIRKERIKTLSNII
+94 NLIRKERVKTLSNII

-148 FFAHRVIWFLKSMLS
+148 FFAHRVIWFLKSMLANDENH
-163 NEDSQNE
+163 NEI
-170 LNNEMNNKIS
+170 NNEMNNKIAN
-180 DIIHTIQTIFKSDT
+180 IIHTIQTIFKSDT
-194 EKEKKNL
+194 EKEKKEL
-201 KKYFIAGGDIY
+201 KNYFIAGGEVY
-212 TNYNKGYFTDAID
+212 SNYNKGYFTDTVD
-225 LIDNDTEKTNE
+225 LIDNENEITTE
-236 TSFNN
+236 TSYNN
-241 TEQNIIKINIFTK
+241 SEQNIIKINIFTK
-254 YGYCTNDEEMIVK
+254 YGYCTNNEEMVVS

-272 IKQIDTNDINLT
+272 IKNIDENDINLT
-284 SFLSNINFF
+284 SFLSNVNFF

-306 DSPEMRQ
+306 DSPEIRQ
-313 SELIKEITKINEN
+313 SELIKEISKINEN

-381 VRIKTQIINEE
+381 VKIKTQIINEE

-399 NSLLSSIES
+399 NSLLSSSES
-408 KRDMDKQN
+408 KREN
-416 TKVKYHLDKMNYL
+416 NKVKYHLDKMNYL

-442 RKSSNVKEKGKISD
+442 RKSSDYND
-456 KSDDEKFDEIDKVL
+456 KDNNDKNDDEKFDKIDKVL
-470 RRKKSE
+470 KRKKSE
-476 DLKEQNED
+476 DSINNSINMSINTNQKEKNE
-484 KESDK
+484 
-489 ENDNDN
+489 ENNDTI
-495 KLNKNKENKKDNKM
+495 NKKDAIKEKNN
-509 DINIINIIDNNNN
+509 DIYSNINVNIINIDTNT
-522 INKINIKKEE
+522 K
-532 AKKNKK
+532 AKG
-538 DDFYSDIEVNYLSPD
+538 
-553 NNKNNIKKPR
+553 R

-577 SSSSSDDNNNSGS
+577 SSSSSGEENSGS
-590 FGSNINPL
+590 NIHQLGPKPSLFSKISNY
-598 GQKPNLFNKIRIGNY
+598 GY
-613 AQSNIN
+613 SQSNIN
-619 TFNILKKTQINNYSL
+619 TFNILKKNQINNYSL
-634 VFGETLD
+634 VFGETLS
-641 SQESRLKYQS
+641 SQEARLKYQS

-694 DCYLY
+694 DVYLY

-723 ELKHKTS
+723 ELKHKIS
-730 FDPNNTLKV
+730 FDPNNSLKV

-747 GTKRYKKAVR
+747 GTKKYKKAVR
-757 NLVRSLAGYSL
+757 NLIRSLAGYSL

-799 LSNAPGGEFE
+799 LSNAPGNEFE
-809 KAPFKLTDEVIEV
+809 KAPFKLTEEVIEV
-822 IGGINSKYFQVFRK
+822 IGGVNSKYFQIFRK

-842 IAISK
+842 IAIAK
-847 HYEKILIL
+847 HYQKIMIL

-865 KLECFKSGDSTL
+865 KLECFKNGDLTL
-877 TKLKERFRPKKDMKK
+877 TKLKERFKPKNNMKK
-892 RDYLALVDSLIQDA
+892 RDYLALVDSLIQEA

>member
-1 MESKEKKPKLEEMKK
+1 MKTPKMESNKMLIYSPIKVEKKI
-16 VEYSPVKEEN
+16 
-26 KKCSLDLL
+26 CSFKDI

-41 KNKDKKY
+41 KDKDKKY
-48 YIDKWRRYLTNE
+48 YIEKWRKYLTNE

-69 PFMILANIWAH
+69 PFIILANIWAH
-80 KPVIKFLEN
+80 KKVIKDLEK

-94 NLIRKERIKTLSNII
+94 NLIRKERVKTLSNII

-148 FFAHRVIWFLKSMLS
+148 FFAHRVIWFLKSMLANDENH
-163 NEDSQNE
+163 NEM
-170 LNNEMNNKIS
+170 NNEMNNKIAN
-180 DIIHTIQTIFKSDT
+180 IIHTIQTIFKSDT
-194 EKEKKNL
+194 EKEKKEL
-201 KKYFIAGGDIY
+201 KNYFIAGGEVY
-212 TNYNKGYFTDAID
+212 SNYNKGYFTDTVD
-225 LIDNDTEKTNE
+225 LIDNENEITTE
-236 TSFNN
+236 TSYNN
-241 TEQNIIKINIFTK
+241 SEQNIIKINIFTK
-254 YGYCTNDEEMIVK
+254 YGYCTNNEEMVVS

-272 IKQIDTNDINLT
+272 IKNIDENDINLT
-284 SFLSNINFF
+284 SFLSNVNFF

-306 DSPEMRQ
+306 DSPEIRQ
-313 SELIKEITKINEN
+313 SELIKEISKINEN

-381 VRIKTQIINEE
+381 VKIKTQIINEE

-399 NSLLSSIES
+399 NSLLSSSES
-408 KRDMDKQN
+408 KREN
-416 TKVKYHLDKMNYL
+416 NKVKYHLDKMNYL

-442 RKSSNVKEKGKISD
+442 RKSSDYND
-456 KSDDEKFDEIDKVL
+456 KDNNDKNDDEKFDKIDKVL
-470 RRKKSE
+470 KRKKSE
-476 DLKEQNED
+476 DSINNSINMSINTNQKEKNE
-484 KESDK
+484 
-489 ENDNDN
+489 ENNDII
-495 KLNKNKENKKDNKM
+495 NKKDVIKEKNN
-509 DINIINIIDNNNN
+509 DIYSNINVNIINIDTNT
-522 INKINIKKEE
+522 KTRG
-532 AKKNKK
+532 
-538 DDFYSDIEVNYLSPD
+538 
-553 NNKNNIKKPR
+553 R

-577 SSSSSDDNNNSGS
+577 SSSSSGEENSGS
-590 FGSNINPL
+590 NIHQLGPKPSLFSKISNY
-598 GQKPNLFNKIRIGNY
+598 GY
-613 AQSNIN
+613 SQSNIN
-619 TFNILKKTQINNYSL
+619 TFNILKKNQINNYSL
-634 VFGETLD
+634 VFGETLS
-641 SQESRLKYQS
+641 SQEARLKYQS

-694 DCYLY
+694 DVYLY

-723 ELKHKTS
+723 ELKHKIS
-730 FDPNNTLKV
+730 FDPNNSLKV

-747 GTKRYKKAVR
+747 GTKKYKKAVR
-757 NLVRSLAGYSL
+757 NLIRSLAGYSL

-799 LSNAPGGEFE
+799 LSNAPGNEFE
-809 KAPFKLTDEVIEV
+809 KAPFKLTEEVIEV
-822 IGGINSKYFQVFRK
+822 IGGVNSKYFQIFRK

-842 IAISK
+842 IAIAK
-847 HYEKILIL
+847 HYQKIMIL

-865 KLECFKSGDSTL
+865 KLECFKNGDLTL
-877 TKLKERFRPKKDMKK
+877 TKLKERFKPKNNMKK
-892 RDYLALVDSLIQDA
+892 RDYLALVDSLIQEA

>member
-1 MESKEKKPKLEEMKK
+1 MTEKGKIPKIESIKKIEFSQVQPKD
-16 VEYSPVKEEN
+16 
-26 KKCSLDLL
+26 KKCSFSFSYI
-34 CKCFKSE
+34 CKCFKLE
-41 KNKDKKY
+41 KDKDKDY
-48 YIDKWRRYLTNE
+48 YIEKWRQYLTNE
-60 STSKSKMND
+60 STSKIKMND
-69 PFMILANIWAH
+69 PFIILANIWAH
-80 KPVIKFLEN
+80 KPVIKYLEN

-120 LCSFIIFGDNELVD
+120 LCSFIIFGETELVD

-163 NEDSQNE
+163 NDNHNE
-170 LNNEMNNKIS
+170 NNSEMNHKIN

-194 EKEKKNL
+194 EKDKKTL

-212 TNYNKGYFTDAID
+212 TNSNRGHFTDSID
-225 LIDNDTEKTNE
+225 LINNENEITTEA
-236 TSFNN
+236 SYNN
-241 TEQNIIKINIFTK
+241 CESNIIKINIFTK
-254 YGYCTNDEEMIVK
+254 YGYRTNTEEMIIK

-272 IKQIDTNDINLT
+272 IINIDENDINLT

-313 SELIKEITKINEN
+313 SELIKEMTKINEN

-334 FSNKEI
+334 FSNREI

-381 VRIKTQIINEE
+381 VKIKTQILNEE
-392 IKTENNQ
+392 IKTETNQ
-399 NSLLSSIES
+399 NSLLSSSES
-408 KRDMDKQN
+408 KREINSQN
-416 TKVKYHLDKMNYL
+416 SKVKYHLDKMNYL

-442 RKSSNVKEKGKISD
+442 RKSNNSYNKKQSSD
-456 KSDDEKFDEIDKVL
+456 ISDDEKFDKIDKVL
-470 RRKKSE
+470 QRKKSE
-476 DLKEQNED
+476 DSMN
-484 KESDK
+484 S
-489 ENDNDN
+489 
-495 KLNKNKENKKDNKM
+495 
-509 DINIINIIDNNNN
+509 NIINNSSSSNQKENEQTQSMSNEQN
-522 INKINIKKEE
+522 ININTKNIIENDKINIKKE
-532 AKKNKK
+532 N
-538 DDFYSDIEVNYLSPD
+538 D
-553 NNKNNIKKPR
+553 KNNNNIYSNLDLNIINASKIKMNR
-563 KRSDSFEINAEFSE
+563 KKREDSFDINAEFSE
-577 SSSSSDDNNNSGS
+577 SSSSSGEENSGS
-590 FGSNINPL
+590 FNSSAIHPL
-598 GQKPNLFNKIRIGNY
+598 GPKTSLFNKISNY
-613 AQSNIN
+613 GQSNIH
-619 TFNILKKTQINNYSL
+619 TFNILQKNQISNYSL
-634 VFGETLD
+634 VFGETLA
-641 SQESRLKYQS
+641 SQEARLKYQS

-683 EFAQIF
+683 EFSQIF
-689 KIEEV
+689 KIEDV

-723 ELKHKTS
+723 ELKHKMS
-730 FDPNNTLKV
+730 FDPNNSLKV
-739 FYENYFGK
+739 FYEKYFGK
-747 GTKRYKKAVR
+747 GTKKYKKALR

-822 IGGINSKYFQVFRK
+822 IGGINSKYFQIFRK

-842 IAISK
+842 LAIAK
-847 HYEKILIL
+847 HYEKIMIL

-865 KLECFKSGDSTL
+865 KLECFKSGDLSL
-877 TKLKERFRPKKDMKK
+877 TKLRERFRPKKNMKK
-892 RDYLALVDSLIQDA
+892 RDYLALVDELIQQA

>member
-1 MESKEKKPKLEEMKK
+1 MDDNMKSPKIEDMNKIEFNH
-16 VEYSPVKEEN
+16 VKEES
-26 KKCSLDLL
+26 KICSFKNL
-34 CKCFKSE
+34 CSCFKSE

-48 YIDKWRRYLTNE
+48 YIDKWRKYLTNE
-60 STSKSKMND
+60 STSKVKMND
-69 PFMILANIWAH
+69 PFIILANIWAH
-80 KPVIKFLEN
+80 KLVIRDLEN

-94 NLIRKERIKTLSNII
+94 NLIRKERVKSLSNII

-120 LCSFIIFGDNELVD
+120 LCSFIIFGDNESVD
-134 ELLSFLCKSCYCSF
+134 QLLSFLCKSCYCSF
-148 FFAHRVIWFLKSMLS
+148 FFAHRVIWFLKSMLTNEEIHNES
-163 NEDSQNE
+163 NND
-170 LNNEMNNKIS
+170 MNNRIS

-194 EKEKKNL
+194 EKEKKEL

-212 TNYNKGYFTDAID
+212 TNYNKGYFTDTID
-225 LIDNDTEKTNE
+225 LIENDSQVTDKTSYNHA
-236 TSFNN
+236 
-241 TEQNIIKINIFTK
+241 EQPNIIKINIFTK
-254 YGYCTNDEEMIVK
+254 YGYCTNNEEMVIS

-272 IKQIDTNDINLT
+272 IKQIDENDINLT

-334 FSNKEI
+334 FSNKEM

-354 VYKTKERAPIILT
+354 IFKTKERAPIILT

-381 VRIKTQIINEE
+381 VKVKAQIINEE
-392 IKTENNQ
+392 IKSETNQ
-399 NSLLSSIES
+399 NSLLPSNES
-408 KRDMDKQN
+408 KRDLDSNNIKL
-416 TKVKYHLDKMNYL
+416 KHHLDKMNYL

-442 RKSSNVKEKGKISD
+442 RKSSNLNDKKQTKESKDDAKFDKIDRVIQRKRSEDSLNSIDTGTNTNKNSINIESKKSNNNKNQSSISIKD
-456 KSDDEKFDEIDKVL
+456 KKLKSIFIPNEKF
-470 RRKKSE
+470 
-476 DLKEQNED
+476 NE
-484 KESDK
+484 
-489 ENDNDN
+489 
-495 KLNKNKENKKDNKM
+495 
-509 DINIINIIDNNNN
+509 
-522 INKINIKKEE
+522 
-532 AKKNKK
+532 
-538 DDFYSDIEVNYLSPD
+538 IEVNIISPG
-553 NNKNNIKKPR
+553 KPKK
-563 KRSDSFEINAEFSE
+563 KQKQRSDSFEINADFSE
-577 SSSSSDDNNNSGS
+577 SSSSSGEDNSGS
-590 FGSNINPL
+590 FSSIINPL
-598 GQKPNLFNKIRIGNY
+598 GQKSSLFNKISNY
-613 AQSNIN
+613 SQANIN
-619 TFNILKKTQINNYSL
+619 TFNIFKRNQINSYSL
-634 VFGETLD
+634 VFGETLS
-641 SQESRLKYQS
+641 SQETRLKYQS

-718 TISLD
+718 SISLD

-730 FDPNNTLKV
+730 FEPNNSLKV

-747 GTKRYKKAVR
+747 GSKKYKKAIR
-757 NLVRSLAGYSL
+757 NLIRSLAGYSL

-842 IAISK
+842 IAIAK
-847 HYEKILIL
+847 HYEKIMIL

-865 KLECFKSGDSTL
+865 KLECFKSGDLTL
-877 TKLKERFRPKKDMKK
+877 TKLRQRFRPKKDMKK
-892 RDYLALVDSLIQDA
+892 REYLALVDSLIQEA

>member
-1 MESKEKKPKLEEMKK
+1 MKNIKINSTYIEDKKKPL
-16 VEYSPVKEEN
+16 VYSAIKEES
-26 KKCSLDLL
+26 KKCSFSSLF
-34 CKCFKSE
+34 KCCKSE

-48 YIDKWRRYLTNE
+48 YIDKWRKYLTNE
-60 STSKSKMND
+60 SISKSKMND
-69 PFMILANIWAH
+69 PFIILANMWAH
-80 KPVIKFLEN
+80 KPVIKYLEN

-94 NLIRKERIKTLSNII
+94 NLIRKEIKIKTLSNII

-163 NEDSQNE
+163 NEEVQTDNT
-170 LNNEMNNKIS
+170 NEMNNKIS

-194 EKEKKNL
+194 KNEKKNL
-201 KKYFIAGGDIY
+201 KKYFIAGGDIFK
-212 TNYNKGYFTDAID
+212 NYNKGCFTDTID
-225 LIDNDTEKTNE
+225 LIDNENEKTTE
-236 TSFNN
+236 TSYNN
-241 TEQNIIKINIFTK
+241 IEPSIIKINIFTK
-254 YGYCTNDEEMIVK
+254 YGYCTNDEEIIVK

-272 IKQIDTNDINLT
+272 IKQIDTDDINLT

-340 RNNLICHIS
+340 RNNIICHIS

-354 VYKTKERAPIILT
+354 VFKTKERAPIILT

-381 VRIKTQIINEE
+381 VRVKTQISNEE
-392 IKTENNQ
+392 IKSENNQ
-399 NSLLSSIES
+399 NSLLSSIET
-408 KRDMDKQN
+408 KREIDNQN
-416 TKVKYHLDKMNYL
+416 KKVKYHLDKMNYL

-442 RKSSNVKEKGKISD
+442 KKNSDTQYKNKSNN
-456 KSDDEKFDEIDKVL
+456 KSDDEKFDEIDKVIKS
-470 RRKKSE
+470 KKFDE
-476 DLKEQNED
+476 IFNLKED
-484 KESDK
+484 KKEKEAKEESNPNSINIIENNKEK
-489 ENDNDN
+489 ENN
-495 KLNKNKENKKDNKM
+495 KSKNKNKDN
-509 DINIINIIDNNNN
+509 
-522 INKINIKKEE
+522 
-532 AKKNKK
+532 
-538 DDFYSDIEVNYLSPD
+538 DFYSNIEVNYINID
-553 NNKNNIKKPR
+553 GKNNSNKKRPR
-563 KRSDSFEINAEFSE
+563 KLSDSFEINADFSE
-577 SSSSSDDNNNSGS
+577 SSSSSDDNNSGS
-590 FGSNINPL
+590 FGSNLNAL
-598 GQKPNLFNKIRIGNY
+598 GQKPSLFNKIIIGNY

-619 TFNILKKTQINNYSL
+619 TFNILKKNQINNYSL
-634 VFGETLD
+634 VFGETLE
-641 SQESRLKYQS
+641 SQEARLKYQS

-689 KIEEV
+689 KIEQV

-718 TISLD
+718 SISLD

-730 FDPNNTLKV
+730 FDPNNSLKV
-739 FYENYFGK
+739 FFENYFGK

-822 IGGINSKYFQVFRK
+822 IGGINSKYFQIFRK

-847 HYEKILIL
+847 HYEKIMIL

-865 KLECFKSGDSTL
+865 KLDCFKSGDVTL
-877 TKLKERFRPKKDMKK
+877 TKLKERFRPKKDMKV
-892 RDYLALVDSLIQDA
+892 REYLALVDLLIQEA

>member
-1 MESKEKKPKLEEMKK
+1 MEKLDQIQFTPMEEKSKSCCLNILLECLKPKK
-16 VEYSPVKEEN
+16 
-26 KKCSLDLL
+26 D
-34 CKCFKSE
+34 
-41 KNKDKKY
+41 KDKKY
-48 YIDKWRRYLTNE
+48 YIEKWRIYLTNE
-60 STSKSKMND
+60 STSKVRMND
-69 PFMILANIWAH
+69 PFIILANMWAH
-80 KPVIKFLEN
+80 KPVIKDLEN

-94 NLIRKERIKTLSNII
+94 NLIRKDRVKTLSNVI

-120 LCSFIIFGDNELVD
+120 LCSFIIFGEDELVD
-134 ELLSFLCKSCYCSF
+134 ELLSFLYKSCYCSF
-148 FFAHRVIWFLKSMLS
+148 FFAHRVLWFLKSMLN
-163 NEDSQNE
+163 NEE
-170 LNNEMNNKIS
+170 VNNGINVEMNNKIS

-194 EKEKKNL
+194 ENEKKEL
-201 KKYFIAGGDIY
+201 KKYFIAGGDVFM
-212 TNYNKGYFTDAID
+212 NYNNKGYFTDCMD
-225 LIDNDTEKTNE
+225 QSDGNNDI
-236 TSFNN
+236 TSDTTYNN
-241 TEQNIIKINIFTK
+241 NYGEHNVIKINIFTK
-254 YGYCTNDEEMIVK
+254 YGYCTNHEEMIVS

-272 IKQIDTNDINLT
+272 IKQIDENDINLT

-354 VYKTKERAPIILT
+354 VFKTKERAPIILT

-381 VRIKTQIINEE
+381 VKIKTQVINEE
-392 IKTENNQ
+392 IKTENNK
-399 NSLLSSIES
+399 NSLLSALDS
-408 KRDMDKQN
+408 KREFESQN
-416 TKVKYHLDKMNYL
+416 RTLKYHLDKMNYL
-429 MSVDIALSKPIFV
+429 MSVDISLSKPIFV
-442 RKSSNVKEKGKISD
+442 RKSQSQNKKETEEKDKKFDKINEVMKRK
-456 KSDDEKFDEIDKVL
+456 KSDDSYQNNSILNQSINSDT
-470 RRKKSE
+470 SE
-476 DLKEQNED
+476 NRPNE
-484 KESDK
+484 K
-489 ENDNDN
+489 EN
-495 KLNKNKENKKDNKM
+495 
-509 DINIINIIDNNNN
+509 NIINDNN
-522 INKINIKKEE
+522 
-532 AKKNKK
+532 
-538 DDFYSDIEVNYLSPD
+538 
-553 NNKNNIKKPR
+553 NNKNNIKIFNNNELYKDSNLGVNIININNPKKKER
-563 KRSDSFEINAEFSE
+563 KRSDSFEINADFSE
-577 SSSSSDDNNNSGS
+577 SSSSPDENNSNTFNS
-590 FGSNINPL
+590 ALYPL
-598 GQKPNLFNKIRIGNY
+598 GLSQNTSLFNKISNY
-613 AQSNIN
+613 GQTNIN
-619 TFNILKKTQINNYSL
+619 TFNILKKNQINNYSL
-634 VFGETLD
+634 VFGQTLET
-641 SQESRLKYQS
+641 QEARLKYQS

-718 TISLD
+718 SISLD

-730 FDPNNTLKV
+730 FDPNNTLKT

-747 GTKRYKKAVR
+747 GSKKYKKAVR

-822 IGGINSKYFQVFRK
+822 IGGINSKYFQIFRK

-842 IAISK
+842 LAIAK
-847 HYEKILIL
+847 HYEKIMIL

-865 KLECFKSGDSTL
+865 KLECFKSGDATL
-877 TKLKERFRPKKDMKK
+877 TKLRDRFKPKKNMKK
-892 RDYLALVDSLIQDA
+892 RDYLAFVDSLIQEA

>member
-1 MESKEKKPKLEEMKK
+1 MEKLDQIQFTPMEEKSKSCCLNFLLECLKPKK
-16 VEYSPVKEEN
+16 
-26 KKCSLDLL
+26 D
-34 CKCFKSE
+34 
-41 KNKDKKY
+41 KDKKY
-48 YIDKWRRYLTNE
+48 YIEKWRIYLTNE
-60 STSKSKMND
+60 STSKVRMND
-69 PFMILANIWAH
+69 PFIILANMWAH
-80 KPVIKFLEN
+80 KPVIKDLEN

-94 NLIRKERIKTLSNII
+94 NLIRKDRVKTLSNVI

-120 LCSFIIFGDNELVD
+120 LCSFIIFGEDELVD
-134 ELLSFLCKSCYCSF
+134 ELLSFLYKSCYCSF
-148 FFAHRVIWFLKSMLS
+148 FFAHRVLWFLKSMLN
-163 NEDSQNE
+163 NEE
-170 LNNEMNNKIS
+170 VNNGINVEMNNKIS

-194 EKEKKNL
+194 ENEKKEL
-201 KKYFIAGGDIY
+201 KKYFIAGGDVFM
-212 TNYNKGYFTDAID
+212 NYNNKGYFTDCMD
-225 LIDNDTEKTNE
+225 QSDGNNDI
-236 TSFNN
+236 TSDTTYNN
-241 TEQNIIKINIFTK
+241 NYGEHNVIKINIFTK
-254 YGYCTNDEEMIVK
+254 YGYCTNHEEMIVS

-272 IKQIDTNDINLT
+272 IKQIDENDINLT

-354 VYKTKERAPIILT
+354 VFKTKERAPIILT

-381 VRIKTQIINEE
+381 VKIKTQVINEE
-392 IKTENNQ
+392 IKTENNK
-399 NSLLSSIES
+399 NSLLSALDS
-408 KRDMDKQN
+408 KREFESQN
-416 TKVKYHLDKMNYL
+416 RTLKYHLDKMNYL
-429 MSVDIALSKPIFV
+429 MSVDISLSKPIFV
-442 RKSSNVKEKGKISD
+442 RKSQSQNKKETEEKDKKFDKINEVMKRK
-456 KSDDEKFDEIDKVL
+456 KSDDSYQNNSILNQSINSDT
-470 RRKKSE
+470 SE
-476 DLKEQNED
+476 NRPNE
-484 KESDK
+484 K
-489 ENDNDN
+489 EN
-495 KLNKNKENKKDNKM
+495 
-509 DINIINIIDNNNN
+509 NIINDN
-522 INKINIKKEE
+522 
-532 AKKNKK
+532 
-538 DDFYSDIEVNYLSPD
+538 
-553 NNKNNIKKPR
+553 NNKNNIKIFHNNELYKDSNLGVNIININNPKKKER
-563 KRSDSFEINAEFSE
+563 KRSDSFEINADFSE
-577 SSSSSDDNNNSGS
+577 SSSSPDENNSNTFNS
-590 FGSNINPL
+590 ALYPL
-598 GQKPNLFNKIRIGNY
+598 GLSQNTSLFNKISNY
-613 AQSNIN
+613 GQTNIN
-619 TFNILKKTQINNYSL
+619 TFNILKKNQINNYSL
-634 VFGETLD
+634 VFGQTLET
-641 SQESRLKYQS
+641 QEARLKYQS

-718 TISLD
+718 SISLD

-730 FDPNNTLKV
+730 FDPNNTLKT

-747 GTKRYKKAVR
+747 GSKKYKKAVR

-822 IGGINSKYFQVFRK
+822 IGGINSKYFQIFRK

-842 IAISK
+842 LAIAK
-847 HYEKILIL
+847 HYEKIMIL

-865 KLECFKSGDSTL
+865 KLECFKSGDATL
-877 TKLKERFRPKKDMKK
+877 TKLRDRFKPKKNMKK
-892 RDYLALVDSLIQDA
+892 RDYLAFVDSLIQEA

>member
-1 MESKEKKPKLEEMKK
+1 MEKLDQIQFTPMEEKSKSCCLNFLLECLKPKK
-16 VEYSPVKEEN
+16 
-26 KKCSLDLL
+26 D
-34 CKCFKSE
+34 
-41 KNKDKKY
+41 KDKKY
-48 YIDKWRRYLTNE
+48 YIEKWRIYLTNE
-60 STSKSKMND
+60 STSKVRMND
-69 PFMILANIWAH
+69 PFIILANMWAH
-80 KPVIKFLEN
+80 KPVIKDLEN

-94 NLIRKERIKTLSNII
+94 NLIRKDRVKTLSNVI

-120 LCSFIIFGDNELVD
+120 LCSFIIFGEDELVD
-134 ELLSFLCKSCYCSF
+134 ELLSFLYKSCYCSF
-148 FFAHRVIWFLKSMLS
+148 FFAHRVLWFLKSMLN
-163 NEDSQNE
+163 NEE
-170 LNNEMNNKIS
+170 VNNGINVEMNNKIS

-194 EKEKKNL
+194 ENEKKEL
-201 KKYFIAGGDIY
+201 KKYFIAGGDVFM
-212 TNYNKGYFTDAID
+212 NYNNKGYFTDCMD
-225 LIDNDTEKTNE
+225 QSDGNNDI
-236 TSFNN
+236 TSDTTYNN
-241 TEQNIIKINIFTK
+241 NYGEHNVIKINIFTK
-254 YGYCTNDEEMIVK
+254 YGYCTNHEEMIVS

-272 IKQIDTNDINLT
+272 IKQIDENDINLT
-284 SFLSNINFF
+284 SFLSNINLF

-354 VYKTKERAPIILT
+354 VFKTKERAPIILT

-381 VRIKTQIINEE
+381 VKIKTQVINEE
-392 IKTENNQ
+392 IKTENNK
-399 NSLLSSIES
+399 NSLLSALDS
-408 KRDMDKQN
+408 KREFESQN
-416 TKVKYHLDKMNYL
+416 RTLKYHLDKMNYL
-429 MSVDIALSKPIFV
+429 MSVDISLSKPIFV
-442 RKSSNVKEKGKISD
+442 RKSKSQNKKETEEKDKKFDKINEVMKRK
-456 KSDDEKFDEIDKVL
+456 KSDDSYQNNSILNQSINSDT
-470 RRKKSE
+470 SE
-476 DLKEQNED
+476 NRPNE
-484 KESDK
+484 K
-489 ENDNDN
+489 ENNIINDN
-495 KLNKNKENKKDNKM
+495 NHKNNIKIFNNNELYKDSNLGV
-509 DINIINIIDNNNN
+509 NIININNP
-522 INKINIKKEE
+522 KKKE
-532 AKKNKK
+532 
-538 DDFYSDIEVNYLSPD
+538 
-553 NNKNNIKKPR
+553 R
-563 KRSDSFEINAEFSE
+563 KRSDSFEINADFSE
-577 SSSSSDDNNNSGS
+577 SSSSPDENNSNTFNS
-590 FGSNINPL
+590 ALYPL
-598 GQKPNLFNKIRIGNY
+598 GLSQNTSLFNKISNY
-613 AQSNIN
+613 GQTNIN
-619 TFNILKKTQINNYSL
+619 TFNILKKNQINNYSL
-634 VFGETLD
+634 VFGQTLET
-641 SQESRLKYQS
+641 QEARLKYQS

-718 TISLD
+718 SISLD

-730 FDPNNTLKV
+730 FDPNNTLKT

-747 GTKRYKKAVR
+747 GSKKYKKAVR

-822 IGGINSKYFQVFRK
+822 IGGINSKYFQIFRK

-842 IAISK
+842 LAIAK
-847 HYEKILIL
+847 HYEKIMIL

-865 KLECFKSGDSTL
+865 KLECFKSGDATL
-877 TKLKERFRPKKDMKK
+877 TKLRDRFKPKKNMKK
-892 RDYLALVDSLIQDA
+892 RDYLAFVDSLIQEA